1 MADEIIQDPLEAA
14 NYLLRQY
21 RDNPNFEFTQEE
33 ASLVHSAYGGGVS
46 FVDSKPVMDEAS
58 TSSFLRSQDESDPSF
73 IASEE
78 EFSILKAT
86 EPGAISRIG
95 AGMTGAAEYLGP
107 VIKEGI
113 PELIK
118 TASMREPR
126 PGDPSLPAT
135 LLEAGARGTVDLGTM
150 AVGASKFI
158 EKAPFMVAGALGMQD
173 DYKSYLNQKTID
185 QNYQMQAIDK
195 MNAERAQG
203 KSIVGLPEGTFAPK
217 AAEAASMVLDPT
229 LAVPFIGPGAKAA
242 GIAGRGLGATTKIA
256 RGIETAARATGGAI
270 DLGVEKVGQGIQR
283 VLPGVTA
290 PKTAGAIATGAAA
303 IGIPG
308 AFPIGAKIAGVRA
321 GAEVVERGAQAV
333 RIAGEEA
340 MTGPSRMT
348 VMERV
353 AKNQKNPEWLRKAA
367 NTSIVSSPI
376 TQGAA
381 ELGLETGKG
390 AVKSAAVGAG
400 LGYVASGGEEEG
412 IGGGLV
418 IGSGLGTIGGAVK
431 GVAAIPAKKA
441 LAKQGDVN
449 RLFARQADLGLDVN
463 KIADYVRKDNRP
475 FLDAATLQMMA
486 PDVQVEFHGRDSFM
500 MPENAG
506 INAAG
511 VVKAVPDKSGTTR
524 LLVNMDDM
532 RSSGDTVKHEI
543 MHAIMKSPAINKA
556 EGRMAVMSE
565 YGEEGLRR
573 FGNEYARKLLEG
585 ERQGRGTPTEA
596 EIRAKANELREGSQ
610 RSEPGAGDLDWIA
623 DEVLAEQFV
632 GEFRGK
638 DLDSLRRKTLPG
650 TDLLSLQEGFLA
662 PVGRLLNKFG
672 IDTTGPKPTNIDTLF
687 KDNPLVP
694 SKQLREL
701 TSRWFRDRDKYLDG
715 LEKAEK
721 QKDVTLVPGPG
732 NRNLAN
738 NPAIQF
744 TRNRKTNLEENDFA
758 VRFPD
763 GTVRAKDPAS
773 ILAVDKARVAD
784 VAKMY
789 DPNAVLE
796 RGSPEFGVKI
806 QSDGKPYVGG
816 NTLPE
821 GFFNLDSFNDFT
833 KEVAKT
839 LQDSRQE
846 GKTYSVWYQK
856 IGTGE
861 DGSWAQSVKRG
872 LGNIKV
878 GQSEIAFLGWRL
890 SKAGNI
896 LAQAVDISALR
907 GRMLD
912 FARSGKGRINEVWGG
927 DLSSYEKDVMQYLDN
942 HANERPGET
951 GIGIDKRNAINY
963 LFGITNIANKNAN
976 PMYVAEGRPPGS
988 LVKSYRLDRIANSRD
1003 TGRTGFFFDYQKQAA
1018 NLAPGDV
1025 SLQKAIRDKMPRL
1038 ATPEQVKAIIK
1049 PGQTRGVNEED
1060 VKWSGINEEIDR
1072 LASENAG
1079 KVPRDKLEEFLA
1091 GKGKVQ
1097 LEETRYGSA
1106 KGSKTALNEQDIA
1119 RLNELEVADSANPL
1133 GGMDDEMGDG
1143 AYGEMMDLQN
1153 RRDNISTSSQLTRM
1167 AMAAEEEARAFL
1179 KNSPTN
1185 LGKIGES
1192 KAYETFDRMMKK
1204 AEHLNARAEQFDR
1217 ASVSGNAPRFG
1228 GFTIPGGKNY
1238 REVVLSRKQDQGTKR
1253 KGAYRIEFKN
1263 AKDADGFLTDIS
1275 AAGLDELD
1283 YGRISGEDISTNDRV
1298 VEFND
1303 TVTQEI
1309 VDLAR
1314 AYDAKLPNE
1323 SIEKAYISK
1332 HYPKVTD
1339 YIAHMRLDERPDSF
1353 GRDGLFI
1360 EEIQSDRH
1368 QAGRK
1373 YGYKE
1378 DDNLV
1383 KLENE
1388 FRKKYGDPIEFDKLS
1403 REDQTRWYRAEGE
1416 SKIDPYKSVPDAPFR
1431 KDWPIQMFKRA
1442 LAEAVDSGKKWI
1454 GWTIGAEQQERY
1466 PGMAGSSKM
1475 GMAKFY
1481 DEMLPSEI
1489 GKYMKQYGAP
1499 VEKSS
1504 ITNDR
1509 YYVITQDGRT
1519 LPMDGEKSAM
1529 ESRASNPGSRIVEP
1543 DQIPMWKIDI
1553 TPEVFAGVRKMQ
1565 EMEKEFSGT
1574 AKTEPKFTSLIGGEE
1589 QKQFAPASQAEK
1601 KDEEFWVSQRN
1612 PKAVKATENPL
1623 TEKLT
1628 IGLDVILKDK
1638 ELAKKQADLVKK
1650 YPGFSPKSKTTEGVL
1665 GEFVDHVKGNLLY
1678 LYDSFKPEL
1687 REQAKKWYDG
1697 ARKISEEWSGKYGT
1711 ETRQNAGV
1719 LAVLSPQKDWFMNVS
1734 LADRVID
1741 INTNKSK
1748 EVFSQEMFN
1757 WLKSDPKRGMLV
1769 NSARKNLLGKR
1780 YSEVKDSFDK
1790 AIFLRAWDEVNNS
1803 RSFDVYNPDGKILGK
1818 KLNDDGTEG
1827 KVGWGSFSQIE
1838 KGISILENG
1847 ARENIHNQLGEEH
1860 KVRNFFNNILQ
1871 PNSKFGDVTI
1881 DTHAVAAGLLRPLS
1895 GGSTEVLHNLG
1906 GGPSSKIVGASG
1918 TYALFA
1924 EAYRNAA
1931 KERKVLPREMQS
1943 ITWEAIR
1950 GLFKPTFKGQAK
1962 NKEFVD
1968 SVWKSYTKGRVK
1980 INEARNTISRFAGG
1994 IEDPSWA
2001 RRSGQVP
2008 TEGGTAPNAGELPKR
2023 SMAGQDS
2030 GGRTGRGV
2038 RGATARNVQTQNLE
2052 SAVKSRLI
2060 KKQLEAK
2067 K

>member
-21 RDNPNFEFTQEE
+21 RDNPDFEFTQEE
-33 ASLVHSAYGGGVS
+33 ASLVHNAYQGGVS

-58 TSSFLRSQDESDPSF
+58 TSSFLRSQDESDPTF

-86 EPGAISRIG
+86 EPGAMSRIG
-95 AGMTGAAEYLGP
+95 AGMTGAAEYFGP
-107 VIKEGI
+107 VIKEGV
-113 PELIK
+113 PELLR
-118 TASMREPR
+118 TAAMREPR
-126 PGDPSLPAT
+126 PGEPSLPAT
-135 LLEAGARGTVDLGTM
+135 LLEAGARGTMDIGMM
-150 AVGASKFI
+150 AAGASKFI
-158 EKAPFMVAGALGMQD
+158 EKAPYMAAGALGMQN

-185 QNYQMQAIDK
+185 QNYQMQAVDK
-195 MNAERAQG
+195 INAERAQG
-203 KSIVGLPEGTFAPK
+203 KSIIGLPEGTFAPK

-229 LAVPFIGPGAKAA
+229 LAVPFIGPGAKAT
-242 GIAGRGLGATTKIA
+242 GVAGRGLGATTRIA
-256 RGIETAARATGGAI
+256 GGIETAARATGGAI

-308 AFPIGAKIAGVRA
+308 AFPIGAKVAGVRA
-321 GAEVVERGAQAV
+321 GAEIAERGAQAV

-367 NTSIVSSPI
+367 STSIVSSPI

-418 IGSGLGTIGGAVK
+418 IGGGLGTIGGAVK

-511 VVKAVPDKSGTTR
+511 VVKAVLDKSGTTR

-596 EIRAKANELREGSQ
+596 EVRAKANELREGSQ

-701 TSRWFRDRDKYLDG
+701 TTRWFRDRDKYLDG

-763 GTVRAKDPAS
+763 GTIRAKDPAS

-784 VAKMY
+784 VGRLY
-789 DPNAVLE
+789 NPDAVLE

-856 IGTGE
+856 VGTGE

-927 DLSSYEKDVMQYLDN
+927 DLASYEKDVMQYLDN

-976 PMYVAEGRPPGS
+976 PMYATEGRPPGS

-1018 NLAPGDV
+1018 NLAPATNERVPKAEPMQEESTASKIVNLYEKYDFGDENLTQMDV
-1025 SLQKAIRDKMPRL
+1025 AIELRKILD
-1038 ATPEQVKAIIK
+1038 
-1049 PGQTRGVNEED
+1049 D
-1060 VKWSGINEEIDR
+1060 
-1072 LASENAG
+1072 SEANNL
-1079 KVPRDKLEEFLA
+1079 DKLESALKEYESAQQADAFEY
-1091 GKGKVQ
+1091 GK
-1097 LEETRYGSA
+1097 R
-1106 KGSKTALNEQDIA
+1106 
-1119 RLNELEVADSANPL
+1119 
-1133 GGMDDEMGDG
+1133 
-1143 AYGEMMDLQN
+1143 
-1153 RRDNISTSSQLTRM
+1153 
-1167 AMAAEEEARAFL
+1167 
-1179 KNSPTN
+1179 
-1185 LGKIGES
+1185 
-1192 KAYETFDRMMKK
+1192 
-1204 AEHLNARAEQFDR
+1204 
-1217 ASVSGNAPRFG
+1217 
-1228 GFTIPGGKNY
+1228 
-1238 REVVLSRKQDQGTKR
+1238 
-1253 KGAYRIEFKN
+1253 
-1263 AKDADGFLTDIS
+1263 
-1275 AAGLDELD
+1275 
-1283 YGRISGEDISTNDRV
+1283 SGEP
-1298 VEFND
+1298 EFYA
-1303 TVTQEI
+1303 E
-1309 VDLAR
+1309 
-1314 AYDAKLPNE
+1314 
-1323 SIEKAYISK
+1323 
-1332 HYPKVTD
+1332 
-1339 YIAHMRLDERPDSF
+1339 RLMSE
-1353 GRDGLFI
+1353 L
-1360 EEIQSDRH
+1360 
-1368 QAGRK
+1368 
-1373 YGYKE
+1373 
-1378 DDNLV
+1378 
-1383 KLENE
+1383 
-1388 FRKKYGDPIEFDKLS
+1388 
-1403 REDQTRWYRAEGE
+1403 
-1416 SKIDPYKSVPDAPFR
+1416 
-1431 KDWPIQMFKRA
+1431 
-1442 LAEAVDSGKKWI
+1442 
-1454 GWTIGAEQQERY
+1454 
-1466 PGMAGSSKM
+1466 
-1475 GMAKFY
+1475 AKF
-1481 DEMLPSEI
+1481 
-1489 GKYMKQYGAP
+1489 
-1499 VEKSS
+1499 SS
-1504 ITNDR
+1504 DQSKN
-1509 YYVITQDGRT
+1509 
-1519 LPMDGEKSAM
+1519 L
-1529 ESRASNPGSRIVEP
+1529 SNI
-1543 DQIPMWKIDI
+1543 K
-1553 TPEVFAGVRKMQ
+1553 
-1565 EMEKEFSGT
+1565 
-1574 AKTEPKFTSLIGGEE
+1574 E
-1589 QKQFAPASQAEK
+1589 QKQFAPATTEEDKLRELASSVSGLKNAIKFMTPDEQK
-1601 KDEEFWVSQRN
+1601 KLRRDTGQKIVDIR
-1612 PKAVKATENPL
+1612 
-1623 TEKLT
+1623 EKLPSAQEFAEVAIAGEAKRGWYRKST
-1628 IGLDVILKDK
+1628 QALIDVFDSDAPRFAAL
-1638 ELAKKQADLVKK
+1638 LAA
-1650 YPGFSPKSKTTEGVL
+1650 
-1665 GEFVDHVKGNLLY
+1665 
-1678 LYDSFKPEL
+1678 
-1687 REQAKKWYDG
+1687 
-1697 ARKISEEWSGKYGT
+1697 
-1711 ETRQNAGV
+1711 
-1719 LAVLSPQKDWFMNVS
+1719 LSPQTSVESNLVNALKTWTLWTKEGRPQSTDKILNIMAKSVQGSGTLDSVLGAWRNNSIEALTSVDPEKIMLSGPKVNSFMLNLRDMVNEVTNDAWMATF
-1734 LADRVID
+1734 ADIEQ
-1741 INTNKSK
+1741 TMFSGSK
-1748 EVFSQEMFN
+1748 T
-1757 WLKSDPKRGMLV
+1757 KSDPGKGPGYLAMSSRVREAAQKASELTGDSWTPAEIQETVWSFAKTLYEMRKSAEEKRTMVQIVKEGGLTGEKIGETPDFSSLLRTGEYRDILV
-1769 NSARKNLLGKR
+1769 RNG
-1780 YSEVKDSFDK
+1780 YEG
-1790 AIFLRAWDEVNNS
+1790 AIAILEGAGNK
-1803 RSFDVYNPDGKILGK
+1803 PDRGNIAGA
-1818 KLNDDGTEG
+1818 GEAPGVSEG
-1827 KVGWGSFSQIE
+1827 KAKPS
-1838 KGISILENG
+1838 
-1847 ARENIHNQLGEEH
+1847 
-1860 KVRNFFNNILQ
+1860 
-1871 PNSKFGDVTI
+1871 T
-1881 DTHAVAAGLLRPLS
+1881 S
-1895 GGSTEVLHNLG
+1895 GPV
-1906 GGPSSKIVGASG
+1906 
-1918 TYALFA
+1918 
-1924 EAYRNAA
+1924 
-1931 KERKVLPREMQS
+1931 
-1943 ITWEAIR
+1943 
-1950 GLFKPTFKGQAK
+1950 KPT
-1962 NKEFVD
+1962 
-1968 SVWKSYTKGRVK
+1968 
-1980 INEARNTISRFAGG
+1980 
-1994 IEDPSWA
+1994 
-2001 RRSGQVP
+2001 
-2008 TEGGTAPNAGELPKR
+2008 
-2023 SMAGQDS
+2023 
-2030 GGRTGRGV
+2030 RGV
-2038 RGATARNVQTQNLE
+2038 LSSAKRLDTVFNRRLAESLANQGKNLE

>member
-21 RDNPNFEFTQEE
+21 RDNPDFEFTQEE
-33 ASLVHSAYGGGVS
+33 ASLVHGAYGGGVS

-58 TSSFLRSQDESDPSF
+58 TSSFLRSQDESDPTF
-73 IASEE
+73 IASPE

-86 EPGAISRIG
+86 EPGAISRIAEG
-95 AGMTGAAEYLGP
+95 AAGAAEYFKP
-107 VIKEGI
+107 VIAEGI

-126 PGDPSLPAT
+126 PGEQPTSLPAT
-135 LLEAGARGTVDLGTM
+135 LLEAGARGTMDVGMM
-150 AVGASKFI
+150 AAGASKFI
-158 EKAPFMVAGALGMQD
+158 EKAPFMAAGALGLQD

-185 QNYQMQAIDK
+185 QNYQMQAVDK
-195 MNAERAQG
+195 INAERATG
-203 KSIVGLPEGTFAPK
+203 KSIIGLPEGTFAPK

-229 LAVPFIGPGAKAA
+229 LAVPFVGPGAKATAA
-242 GIAGRGLGATTKIA
+242 GGRALRAGTRVAG
-256 RGIETAARATGGAI
+256 GIETAARATGGAI
-270 DLGVEKVGQGIQR
+270 DLGVEKIGETVQR
-283 VLPGVTA
+283 VLPGVSA
-290 PKTAGAIATGAAA
+290 PKTVGAITTGAAT

-308 AFPIGAKIAGVRA
+308 AFPIGAKIAGARA
-321 GAEVVERGAQAV
+321 GAEVVERGAQAA
-333 RIAGEEA
+333 RIAGEEIL
-340 MTGPSRMT
+340 TGPSRMT

-412 IGGGLV
+412 IGGGAV
-418 IGSGLGTIGGAVK
+418 IGGGLGTVGGAIK
-431 GVAAIPAKKA
+431 GLAEIPGKKA
-441 LAKQGDVN
+441 IAKQGDVN

-511 VVKAVPDKSGTTR
+511 VVKAIPDKSGTTR

-565 YGEEGLRR
+565 YGEEGLRK
-573 FGNEYARKLLEG
+573 FGNEYARRLLEG
-585 ERQGRGTPTEA
+585 ERQGRGAPTEA
-596 EIRAKANELREGSQ
+596 EVRAKANELREGSQ

-638 DLDSLRRKTLPG
+638 DLDSLRRKTIPG
-650 TDLLSLQEGFLA
+650 TNLLSLQEGYLA

-701 TSRWFRDRDKYLDG
+701 TTRWFRDRDKYLDG

-821 GFFNLDSFNDFT
+821 GFFSLDSFNDFT
-833 KEVAKT
+833 KELAKT
-839 LQDSRQE
+839 LQDSRQ
-846 GKTYSVWYQK
+846 GGRTFSVWYQK

-927 DLSSYEKDVMQYLDN
+927 DLASYEKDVMQYLDN

-976 PMYVAEGRPPGS
+976 PMYAAEGRPPGS

-1018 NLAPGDV
+1018 NLAPGDY
-1025 SLQKAIRDKMPRL
+1025 SMAIAIRDMMPDI
-1038 ATPEQVKAIIK
+1038 ADADQVKAILR
-1049 PGQTRGVNEED
+1049 PGKARGVNEED
-1060 VKWSGINEEIDR
+1060 LKFSGVMDQIDK
-1072 LASENAG
+1072 LASEGNG
-1079 KVPRDKLEEFLA
+1079 KVRKEDMMKFLT
-1091 GKGKVQ
+1091 GEGFTRIK
-1097 LEETRYGSA
+1097 ETVLQDYRPEP
-1106 KGSKTALNEQDIA
+1106 LNEQESK
-1119 RLNELEVADSANPL
+1119 RLKFLEAENEKNPL
-1133 GGMDDEMGDG
+1133 GGIEETV
-1143 AYGEMMDLQN
+1143 GEGSYNELMDLQN
-1153 RRDNISTSSQLTRM
+1153 RRDKFDNIFRLQDEEVSTE
-1167 AMAAEEEARAFL
+1167 AMANKLF
-1179 KNSPTN
+1179 SGP
-1185 LGKIGES
+1185 GKDRQF
-1192 KAYETFDRMMKK
+1192 KRMMDQ
-1204 AEHLNARAEQFDR
+1204 AAHFGARAERLDKVISDSR
-1217 ASVSGNAPRFG
+1217 ASQPQYSGYQVPGGTRTEEIILSKHLPKETTSAEIRFPSKGFAEDFLGDVAALGYENREYGISDANPMVVQWDGSIPPKLLKLFSQYGAAVRYKGNA
-1228 GFTIPGGKNY
+1228 
-1238 REVVLSRKQDQGTKR
+1238 
-1253 KGAYRIEFKN
+1253 
-1263 AKDADGFLTDIS
+1263 
-1275 AAGLDELD
+1275 
-1283 YGRISGEDISTNDRV
+1283 ISGEIFHAPHYGKEGIDSIATGRTNVRK
-1298 VEFND
+1298 
-1303 TVTQEI
+1303 
-1309 VDLAR
+1309 
-1314 AYDAKLPNE
+1314 DA
-1323 SIEKAYISK
+1323 SSRTI
-1332 HYPKVTD
+1332 
-1339 YIAHMRLDERPDSF
+1339 R
-1353 GRDGLFI
+1353 FI

-1368 QAGRK
+1368 QEGRK
-1373 YGYKE
+1373 YGYMEDTGLFKVEKE
-1378 DDNLV
+1378 LKEKYGSPLVFEELSGEDAV
-1383 KLENE
+1383 KLMKAEAENKASAN
-1388 FRKKYGDPIEFDKLS
+1388 RMTD
-1403 REDQTRWYRAEGE
+1403 
-1416 SKIDPYKSVPDAPFR
+1416 KSVPDAPFR
-1431 KDWPIQMFKRA
+1431 KDWPIQVFKRI
-1442 LAEAVDSGKKWI
+1442 LERAVDSGEKAV
-1454 GWTIGAEQQERY
+1454 GWTKGATQFQRWGSERVDWREFNSEGVKGYLVQSRNFTRNAGPINDLGGNPMVRLVKTKEDLEAVIKASGISDENNVFSNKVWKKMQETPSGTSMPRKE
-1466 PGMAGSSKM
+1466 GME
-1475 GMAKFY
+1475 KFY
-1481 DEMLPSEI
+1481 DEVLPTEI
-1489 GKYMKQYGAP
+1489 GKYMKQFG
-1499 VEKSS
+1499 VK
-1504 ITNDR
+1504 
-1509 YYVITQDGRT
+1509 V
-1519 LPMDGEKSAM
+1519 GESAI
-1529 ESRASNPGSRIVEP
+1529 EDNVLREQVPIWSVN
-1543 DQIPMWKIDI
+1543 I
-1553 TPEVFAGVRKMQ
+1553 TPEVAAGVRKMQ
-1565 EMEKEFSGT
+1565 AIEKEFSTYGQG
-1574 AKTEPKFTSLIGGEE
+1574 KPKSSILGEE
-1589 QKQFAPASQAEK
+1589 QKQFAPATTEEDKLRELASSVSGLKNAIKFMTPDEQK
-1601 KDEEFWVSQRN
+1601 KLRRDTGQKIVDIR
-1612 PKAVKATENPL
+1612 
-1623 TEKLT
+1623 EKLPSAQEFAEVAIAGEAKRGWYRKST
-1628 IGLDVILKDK
+1628 QALIDVFDSDAPRFAAL
-1638 ELAKKQADLVKK
+1638 LAA
-1650 YPGFSPKSKTTEGVL
+1650 
-1665 GEFVDHVKGNLLY
+1665 
-1678 LYDSFKPEL
+1678 
-1687 REQAKKWYDG
+1687 
-1697 ARKISEEWSGKYGT
+1697 
-1711 ETRQNAGV
+1711 
-1719 LAVLSPQKDWFMNVS
+1719 LSPQTSVESNLVNALKTWTLWTKEGRPQSTDKILNIMAKSVQGSGTLDSVLGAWRNNSIEALTSVDPEKIMLSGPKVNSFMLNLRDMVNEVTNDAWMATF
-1734 LADRVID
+1734 ADIEQSMFSG
-1741 INTNKSK
+1741 SK
-1748 EVFSQEMFN
+1748 T
-1757 WLKSDPKRGMLV
+1757 KSDPGKGPGYLAMSSRVREAAQKASELTGDSWTPAEIQETVWSFAKTLYEMRKSAEEKRTMVQIVKEGGLTGEKIGETPDFSSLLRTGEYRDILV
-1769 NSARKNLLGKR
+1769 RNGYEGAIALLEGAGNKPDRGNITGAGKAPGV
-1780 YSEVKDSFDK
+1780 S
-1790 AIFLRAWDEVNNS
+1790 
-1803 RSFDVYNPDGKILGK
+1803 
-1818 KLNDDGTEG
+1818 EG
-1827 KVGWGSFSQIE
+1827 KAKPS
-1838 KGISILENG
+1838 
-1847 ARENIHNQLGEEH
+1847 LG
-1860 KVRNFFNNILQ
+1860 
-1871 PNSKFGDVTI
+1871 
-1881 DTHAVAAGLLRPLS
+1881 RPV
-1895 GGSTEVLHNLG
+1895 E
-1906 GGPSSKIVGASG
+1906 
-1918 TYALFA
+1918 
-1924 EAYRNAA
+1924 
-1931 KERKVLPREMQS
+1931 
-1943 ITWEAIR
+1943 
-1950 GLFKPTFKGQAK
+1950 PT
-1962 NKEFVD
+1962 
-1968 SVWKSYTKGRVK
+1968 
-1980 INEARNTISRFAGG
+1980 
-1994 IEDPSWA
+1994 
-2001 RRSGQVP
+2001 
-2008 TEGGTAPNAGELPKR
+2008 
-2023 SMAGQDS
+2023 
-2030 GGRTGRGV
+2030 RGV
-2038 RGATARNVQTQNLE
+2038 LSSAKRLDAVFNRRLAESLANQGKNLE

>member
-21 RDNPNFEFTQEE
+21 RDNPDFEFTQEE
-33 ASLVHSAYGGGVS
+33 ASLVHNAYQGGVS
-46 FVDSKPVMDEAS
+46 FVDSKPVMDEVS

-95 AGMTGAAEYLGP
+95 AGMTGAAEYFGP

-158 EKAPFMVAGALGMQD
+158 EKAPFMAAGALGIQD

-185 QNYQMQAIDK
+185 QNYQIQAIDK

-203 KSIVGLPEGTFAPK
+203 KSIIGLPEGTFAPK

-229 LAVPFIGPGAKAA
+229 LAVPFIGPGAKAT
-242 GIAGRGLGATTKIA
+242 GVAGRGLSATTKIA
-256 RGIETAARATGGAI
+256 GGIETAARATGGAI

-308 AFPIGAKIAGVRA
+308 AFPIGAKVAGVRA
-321 GAEVVERGAQAV
+321 GAEIAERGAQAV

-367 NTSIVSSPI
+367 STSIVSSPI

-418 IGSGLGTIGGAVK
+418 IGGGLGTIGGAVK
-431 GVAAIPAKKA
+431 GVATIPAKKA

-463 KIADYVRKDNRP
+463 KISDYVRKDNRP

-596 EIRAKANELREGSQ
+596 EVRAKANELREGSQ

-632 GEFRGK
+632 GEFRDK

-650 TDLLSLQEGFLA
+650 TNLLSLQEGYLA

-687 KDNPLVP
+687 KDNPLVA
-694 SKQLREL
+694 SRQLREL

-833 KEVAKT
+833 KEVAKA

-846 GKTYSVWYQK
+846 GKTFSVWYQK
-856 IGTGE
+856 VGTGE

-927 DLSSYEKDVMQYLDN
+927 DLASYEKDVMQYLDN

-963 LFGITNIANKNAN
+963 LFGITNIANKDAN
-976 PMYVAEGRPPGS
+976 PMYATEGRPPGS

-1018 NLAPGDV
+1018 NLAPATVEQKKPLSDTTEEDKLRELASSVSGLKTAIKFMTPDEQKKLRRDTGQKIVDIREKLPSAQEFAEVAIAGEAKRGWYRKSTQALIDV
-1025 SLQKAIRDKMPRL
+1025 FDSDAPRFAALLAALSPQTSVESNLVNALRTWTLWVKEGRPQSTDKILNIMAKSVQGSGTLDSVLGAWRNNSIEALTSIDPEKIMLSGPKVNSFMLNLRDMVNEVTNDAWMATFADIEQTMFSGSKTKSDPGKGPGYLAMSSRVREAAQKATELTGDSWTPAEIQETVWSFAKTLYEMRKSAEEKRTMVQIVKEGGLTGEKIGETPDFSSLLRTGEYRDILVRNGYEGAIALLEGAGNKPDRGNI
-1038 ATPEQVKAIIK
+1038 AGAGEAPGISEGKAK
-1049 PGQTRGVNEED
+1049 PSLGGPVEPTRGVLSSAKRLDAVFNR
-1060 VKWSGINEEIDR
+1060 R
-1072 LASENAG
+1072 LAE
-1079 KVPRDKLEEFLA
+1079 
-1091 GKGKVQ
+1091 
-1097 LEETRYGSA
+1097 
-1106 KGSKTALNEQDIA
+1106 
-1119 RLNELEVADSANPL
+1119 
-1133 GGMDDEMGDG
+1133 
-1143 AYGEMMDLQN
+1143 
-1153 RRDNISTSSQLTRM
+1153 
-1167 AMAAEEEARAFL
+1167 
-1179 KNSPTN
+1179 
-1185 LGKIGES
+1185 
-1192 KAYETFDRMMKK
+1192 
-1204 AEHLNARAEQFDR
+1204 
-1217 ASVSGNAPRFG
+1217 
-1228 GFTIPGGKNY
+1228 
-1238 REVVLSRKQDQGTKR
+1238 
-1253 KGAYRIEFKN
+1253 
-1263 AKDADGFLTDIS
+1263 
-1275 AAGLDELD
+1275 
-1283 YGRISGEDISTNDRV
+1283 
-1298 VEFND
+1298 
-1303 TVTQEI
+1303 
-1309 VDLAR
+1309 
-1314 AYDAKLPNE
+1314 
-1323 SIEKAYISK
+1323 
-1332 HYPKVTD
+1332 
-1339 YIAHMRLDERPDSF
+1339 
-1353 GRDGLFI
+1353 
-1360 EEIQSDRH
+1360 
-1368 QAGRK
+1368 
-1373 YGYKE
+1373 
-1378 DDNLV
+1378 
-1383 KLENE
+1383 
-1388 FRKKYGDPIEFDKLS
+1388 
-1403 REDQTRWYRAEGE
+1403 
-1416 SKIDPYKSVPDAPFR
+1416 
-1431 KDWPIQMFKRA
+1431 
-1442 LAEAVDSGKKWI
+1442 
-1454 GWTIGAEQQERY
+1454 
-1466 PGMAGSSKM
+1466 
-1475 GMAKFY
+1475 
-1481 DEMLPSEI
+1481 
-1489 GKYMKQYGAP
+1489 
-1499 VEKSS
+1499 
-1504 ITNDR
+1504 
-1509 YYVITQDGRT
+1509 
-1519 LPMDGEKSAM
+1519 
-1529 ESRASNPGSRIVEP
+1529 
-1543 DQIPMWKIDI
+1543 
-1553 TPEVFAGVRKMQ
+1553 
-1565 EMEKEFSGT
+1565 
-1574 AKTEPKFTSLIGGEE
+1574 
-1589 QKQFAPASQAEK
+1589 
-1601 KDEEFWVSQRN
+1601 
-1612 PKAVKATENPL
+1612 
-1623 TEKLT
+1623 
-1628 IGLDVILKDK
+1628 
-1638 ELAKKQADLVKK
+1638 
-1650 YPGFSPKSKTTEGVL
+1650 
-1665 GEFVDHVKGNLLY
+1665 
-1678 LYDSFKPEL
+1678 
-1687 REQAKKWYDG
+1687 
-1697 ARKISEEWSGKYGT
+1697 
-1711 ETRQNAGV
+1711 
-1719 LAVLSPQKDWFMNVS
+1719 S
-1734 LADRVID
+1734 LA
-1741 INTNKSK
+1741 N
-1748 EVFSQEMFN
+1748 Q
-1757 WLKSDPKRGMLV
+1757 
-1769 NSARKNLLGKR
+1769 GK
-1780 YSEVKDSFDK
+1780 
-1790 AIFLRAWDEVNNS
+1790 
-1803 RSFDVYNPDGKILGK
+1803 
-1818 KLNDDGTEG
+1818 
-1827 KVGWGSFSQIE
+1827 
-1838 KGISILENG
+1838 
-1847 ARENIHNQLGEEH
+1847 
-1860 KVRNFFNNILQ
+1860 
-1871 PNSKFGDVTI
+1871 
-1881 DTHAVAAGLLRPLS
+1881 
-1895 GGSTEVLHNLG
+1895 
-1906 GGPSSKIVGASG
+1906 
-1918 TYALFA
+1918 
-1924 EAYRNAA
+1924 
-1931 KERKVLPREMQS
+1931 
-1943 ITWEAIR
+1943 
-1950 GLFKPTFKGQAK
+1950 
-1962 NKEFVD
+1962 
-1968 SVWKSYTKGRVK
+1968 
-1980 INEARNTISRFAGG
+1980 
-1994 IEDPSWA
+1994 
-2001 RRSGQVP
+2001 
-2008 TEGGTAPNAGELPKR
+2008 
-2023 SMAGQDS
+2023 
-2030 GGRTGRGV
+2030 
-2038 RGATARNVQTQNLE
+2038 NLE

>member
-21 RDNPNFEFTQEE
+21 RDNPDFEFTQEE
-33 ASLVHSAYGGGVS
+33 ASLVHNAYQGGVS

-58 TSSFLRSQDESDPSF
+58 TSSFLRSQDESDPTF

-86 EPGAISRIG
+86 EPGAMSRIG
-95 AGMTGAAEYLGP
+95 AGMTGAAEYFGP
-107 VIKEGI
+107 VIKEGV
-113 PELIK
+113 PELLR
-118 TASMREPR
+118 TAAMREPR
-126 PGDPSLPAT
+126 PGEPSLPAT

-158 EKAPFMVAGALGMQD
+158 EKAPFMAAGALGLQD

-203 KSIVGLPEGTFAPK
+203 KSIIGLPEGTFAPK

-229 LAVPFIGPGAKAA
+229 LAVPFIGPGAKAT
-242 GIAGRGLGATTKIA
+242 GVAGRGLGATTKIA

-308 AFPIGAKIAGVRA
+308 AFPIGAKVAGVRA
-321 GAEVVERGAQAV
+321 GAEIAERGAQAV

-418 IGSGLGTIGGAVK
+418 IGGGLGTIGGAVK

-585 ERQGRGTPTEA
+585 ERQGRGAPTEA
-596 EIRAKANELREGSQ
+596 EVRAKANELREGSQ

-650 TDLLSLQEGFLA
+650 TDLLSMQEGFLA

-738 NPAIQF
+738 NPAVKF

-784 VAKMY
+784 VGRLY
-789 DPNAVLE
+789 NPDAVLE

-833 KEVAKT
+833 KEVAKA

-927 DLSSYEKDVMQYLDN
+927 DLASYEKDVMQYLDN

-976 PMYVAEGRPPGS
+976 PMYAAEGRPPGS

-1018 NLAPGDV
+1018 NLAPGDY
-1025 SLQKAIRDKMPRL
+1025 SMAIAIRDMMPDI
-1038 ATPEQVKAIIK
+1038 ADADQVKAILR
-1049 PGQTRGVNEED
+1049 PGKARGVNEED
-1060 VKWSGINEEIDR
+1060 LKFSGVIDQIDK
-1072 LASENAG
+1072 LASEGNG
-1079 KVPRDKLEEFLA
+1079 KVRKEDMMKFLTGEGFVKIKKTVLKDYKPEPLSAQESTRLKL
-1091 GKGKVQ
+1091 
-1097 LEETRYGSA
+1097 LEAE
-1106 KGSKTALNEQDIA
+1106 NEK
-1119 RLNELEVADSANPL
+1119 NPL
-1133 GGMDDEMGDG
+1133 GGIEETV
-1143 AYGEMMDLQN
+1143 GEGSYNELMDLQN
-1153 RRDNISTSSQLTRM
+1153 RRDKFTNIFWLQDEEVSTEAMANKLFSGPGKDKQFKRMMDQAAHFGARAERLDKVLSDDRKNQPQYADYQLPGGTEYQETILSKERENKSNTGPTRVEFRGSSDVDSFLVDMDAMGFGSLEYGRLDNDPTIVEFDGPIPEKVIQLISKYDGQGNVTESNKIYFGKHYGEQGIN
-1167 AMAAEEEARAFL
+1167 AMAASRAHRR
-1179 KNSPTN
+1179 KDV
-1185 LGKIGES
+1185 LGRSIRFID
-1192 KAYETFDRMMKK
+1192 ET
-1204 AEHLNARAEQFDR
+1204 
-1217 ASVSGNAPRFG
+1217 
-1228 GFTIPGGKNY
+1228 
-1238 REVVLSRKQDQGTKR
+1238 
-1253 KGAYRIEFKN
+1253 
-1263 AKDADGFLTDIS
+1263 
-1275 AAGLDELD
+1275 
-1283 YGRISGEDISTNDRV
+1283 
-1298 VEFND
+1298 
-1303 TVTQEI
+1303 
-1309 VDLAR
+1309 
-1314 AYDAKLPNE
+1314 
-1323 SIEKAYISK
+1323 
-1332 HYPKVTD
+1332 
-1339 YIAHMRLDERPDSF
+1339 
-1353 GRDGLFI
+1353 
-1360 EEIQSDRH
+1360 QSDWH
-1368 QAGRK
+1368 QDGRK
-1373 YGYKE
+1373 YGYRE
-1378 DDNLV
+1378 DTDLFKV
-1383 KLENE
+1383 EEEL
-1388 FRKKYGDPIEFDKLS
+1388 RKKYGSPLVFDLLS
-1403 REDQTRWYRAEGE
+1403 KEDADRLVKAEAE
-1416 SKIDPYKSVPDAPFR
+1416 NKFSANRMTEQSVPDAPFR
-1431 KDWPIQMFKRA
+1431 KDWPIQTFKQELFKAVDDGDKA
-1442 LAEAVDSGKKWI
+1442 LAWTKGETQFARWGSERVDWAKSTQDGVDGYLVHVKSFTRDPGPAKDAVDASLVKFVRTKEDFAAVLQEQSIGDENNVFADKVWKKMQETPSGTSMPRK
-1454 GWTIGAEQQERY
+1454 E
-1466 PGMAGSSKM
+1466 GME
-1475 GMAKFY
+1475 KFY
-1481 DEMLPSEI
+1481 DKMLPSEAN
-1489 GKYMKQYGAP
+1489 KYMKQFGAKVVESATYDP
-1499 VEKSS
+1499 VDKRNVPIWS
-1504 ITNDR
+1504 
-1509 YYVITQDGRT
+1509 V
-1519 LPMDGEKSAM
+1519 
-1529 ESRASNPGSRIVEP
+1529 
-1543 DQIPMWKIDI
+1543 DI
-1553 TPEVFAGVRKMQ
+1553 TPEVVAGVRKMQ
-1565 EMEKEFSGT
+1565 AIEKEFSAYGQG
-1574 AKTEPKFTSLIGGEE
+1574 KPKSSILGEE
-1589 QKQFAPASQAEK
+1589 QKQFAPATTEEDKLRELASSVSGLKNAIKFMTPDEQK
-1601 KDEEFWVSQRN
+1601 KLRLDTGQKIVDIR
-1612 PKAVKATENPL
+1612 
-1623 TEKLT
+1623 EKLPSAQEFAEVAIAGEAKRGWYRKST
-1628 IGLDVILKDK
+1628 QALIDVFDSDAPRFAAL
-1638 ELAKKQADLVKK
+1638 LAA
-1650 YPGFSPKSKTTEGVL
+1650 
-1665 GEFVDHVKGNLLY
+1665 
-1678 LYDSFKPEL
+1678 
-1687 REQAKKWYDG
+1687 
-1697 ARKISEEWSGKYGT
+1697 
-1711 ETRQNAGV
+1711 
-1719 LAVLSPQKDWFMNVS
+1719 LSPQTSVESNLVNALKTWTLWTKEGRPQSTDKILNIMAKSVQGSGTLDSVLGAWRNNSIEALTSVDPEKIMLSGPKVNSFMLNLRDMVNEVTNDAWMATF
-1734 LADRVID
+1734 ADIEQSMFSG
-1741 INTNKSK
+1741 SK
-1748 EVFSQEMFN
+1748 T
-1757 WLKSDPKRGMLV
+1757 KSDPGKGPGYLAMSSRVREAAQKASELTGDSWTPAEIQETVWSFAKTLYEMRKSAEEKRTMVQIVKEGGLTGEKIGETPDFSSLLRTGEYRDILV
-1769 NSARKNLLGKR
+1769 RNGYEGAIAILEGAGNKPDRGNIAGAGKAPGV
-1780 YSEVKDSFDK
+1780 S
-1790 AIFLRAWDEVNNS
+1790 
-1803 RSFDVYNPDGKILGK
+1803 
-1818 KLNDDGTEG
+1818 EG
-1827 KVGWGSFSQIE
+1827 KAKPS
-1838 KGISILENG
+1838 
-1847 ARENIHNQLGEEH
+1847 
-1860 KVRNFFNNILQ
+1860 
-1871 PNSKFGDVTI
+1871 
-1881 DTHAVAAGLLRPLS
+1881 
-1895 GGSTEVLHNLG
+1895 LG
-1906 GGPSSKIVGASG
+1906 GPV
-1918 TYALFA
+1918 
-1924 EAYRNAA
+1924 E
-1931 KERKVLPREMQS
+1931 
-1943 ITWEAIR
+1943 
-1950 GLFKPTFKGQAK
+1950 PT
-1962 NKEFVD
+1962 
-1968 SVWKSYTKGRVK
+1968 
-1980 INEARNTISRFAGG
+1980 
-1994 IEDPSWA
+1994 
-2001 RRSGQVP
+2001 
-2008 TEGGTAPNAGELPKR
+2008 
-2023 SMAGQDS
+2023 
-2030 GGRTGRGV
+2030 RGV
-2038 RGATARNVQTQNLE
+2038 LSSAKRLDAVFNRRLAESLANQGKNLE
-2052 SAVKSRLI
+2052 SAVKSKLI

>member
-21 RDNPNFEFTQEE
+21 RDNPDFEFTQEE
-33 ASLVHSAYGGGVS
+33 ASLVHGAYGGGVS
-46 FVDSKPVMDEAS
+46 FIDSRPVMDEAS
-58 TSSFLRSQDESDPSF
+58 TALFLRSQDESDPSF

-95 AGMTGAAEYLGP
+95 EGAAGAVEYFKP
-107 VIKEGI
+107 VITEGI

-126 PGDPSLPAT
+126 PGDPSLSAT
-135 LLEAGARGTVDLGTM
+135 LLEAGARGTMDLGMM
-150 AVGASKFI
+150 AAGASKFI
-158 EKAPFMVAGALGMQD
+158 EKAPYMAAGALGMQD

-185 QNYQMQAIDK
+185 QNYQMQAVDK
-195 MNAERAQG
+195 INAERAQG
-203 KSIVGLPEGTFAPK
+203 KSIIGLPEGTFAPK

-229 LAVPFIGPGAKAA
+229 LAVPFIGPGAKAT
-242 GIAGRGLGATTKIA
+242 GVAGRGLRATSKIA
-256 RGIETAARATGGAI
+256 GGLETAARATGGAI
-270 DLGVEKVGQGIQR
+270 DLGVEKIGEGVQR
-283 VLPGVTA
+283 VLPGVNA
-290 PKTAGAIATGAAA
+290 PKTVGAITTGAAA

-308 AFPIGAKIAGVRA
+308 AFPIGAKIAGARA

-367 NTSIVSSPI
+367 NNSIVSSPI

-418 IGSGLGTIGGAVK
+418 IGGGLGTIGGAVK
-431 GVAAIPAKKA
+431 GVATIPAKKA

-449 RLFARQADLGLDVN
+449 RLFARQANLGLDVN

-511 VVKAVPDKSGTTR
+511 VVKAIPDKSGTTR

-532 RSSGDTVKHEI
+532 RASGDTVKHEI

-585 ERQGRGTPTEA
+585 ERQGRGAPTEA
-596 EIRAKANELREGSQ
+596 EVRAKANELREGSQ

-650 TDLLSLQEGFLA
+650 TDLLSLQEGYLA
-662 PVGRLLNKFG
+662 PVGRLLAKFG

-701 TSRWFRDRDKYLDG
+701 TTRWFRDRDKYLDG
-715 LEKAEK
+715 LDRAEK
-721 QKDVTLVPGPG
+721 QKDVVLTPGAG

-738 NPAIQF
+738 NPAIKF

-758 VRFPD
+758 VKFPD

-784 VAKMY
+784 VSRMY

-816 NTLPE
+816 PKLPE
-821 GFFNLDSFNDFT
+821 GFYSLDSFNDFT

-839 LQDSRQE
+839 LEDSRQQGE
-846 GKTYSVWYQK
+846 TYSVWYQK
-856 IGTGE
+856 VGTGE

-878 GQSEIAFLGWRL
+878 GQSEIAFLGWRM

-896 LAQAVDISALR
+896 LAQAVDVTALR

-912 FARSGKGRINEVWGG
+912 FARGGKGRINEIWGG
-927 DLSSYEKDVMQYLDN
+927 DLASYEKDVMKYLDN
-942 HANERPGET
+942 HANNRPGDEGLGT
-951 GIGIDKRNAINY
+951 AKRDAINY
-963 LFGITNIANKNAN
+963 LFGITNVANKGVN
-976 PMYVAEGRPPGS
+976 PMYAEGRPPGS

-1003 TGRTGFFFDYQKQAA
+1003 TGRTGFFIDYQKQAA
-1018 NLAPGDV
+1018 NLAPGEPNRFKQSDGEYMAAV
-1025 SLQKAIRDKMPRL
+1025 NRGDMETAQKMVDEAATSSGYNLPNQWHQSKESPTIFDPKYRSELSSMGFHFGTKEQAQFRSTQYDYRGGSKPSLRRFSLKIKNPYEVTHMGSFAPDHLADKMITDGILSESAYERL
-1038 ATPEQVKAIIK
+1038 PGFSQQEIGAKLVRILKKNGYDGLVYKNEREGPGLSYVPFDPSQIKSTDPVTYESGGNVIPLSQRFSQESRDIRFSPATP
-1049 PGQTRGVNEED
+1049 
-1060 VKWSGINEEIDR
+1060 
-1072 LASENAG
+1072 
-1079 KVPRDKLEEFLA
+1079 
-1091 GKGKVQ
+1091 
-1097 LEETRYGSA
+1097 
-1106 KGSKTALNEQDIA
+1106 
-1119 RLNELEVADSANPL
+1119 
-1133 GGMDDEMGDG
+1133 
-1143 AYGEMMDLQN
+1143 
-1153 RRDNISTSSQLTRM
+1153 
-1167 AMAAEEEARAFL
+1167 
-1179 KNSPTN
+1179 
-1185 LGKIGES
+1185 
-1192 KAYETFDRMMKK
+1192 
-1204 AEHLNARAEQFDR
+1204 
-1217 ASVSGNAPRFG
+1217 
-1228 GFTIPGGKNY
+1228 
-1238 REVVLSRKQDQGTKR
+1238 
-1253 KGAYRIEFKN
+1253 
-1263 AKDADGFLTDIS
+1263 
-1275 AAGLDELD
+1275 
-1283 YGRISGEDISTNDRV
+1283 
-1298 VEFND
+1298 
-1303 TVTQEI
+1303 
-1309 VDLAR
+1309 
-1314 AYDAKLPNE
+1314 
-1323 SIEKAYISK
+1323 
-1332 HYPKVTD
+1332 
-1339 YIAHMRLDERPDSF
+1339 
-1353 GRDGLFI
+1353 
-1360 EEIQSDRH
+1360 
-1368 QAGRK
+1368 
-1373 YGYKE
+1373 
-1378 DDNLV
+1378 
-1383 KLENE
+1383 
-1388 FRKKYGDPIEFDKLS
+1388 
-1403 REDQTRWYRAEGE
+1403 
-1416 SKIDPYKSVPDAPFR
+1416 
-1431 KDWPIQMFKRA
+1431 
-1442 LAEAVDSGKKWI
+1442 
-1454 GWTIGAEQQERY
+1454 
-1466 PGMAGSSKM
+1466 
-1475 GMAKFY
+1475 
-1481 DEMLPSEI
+1481 
-1489 GKYMKQYGAP
+1489 
-1499 VEKSS
+1499 
-1504 ITNDR
+1504 
-1509 YYVITQDGRT
+1509 
-1519 LPMDGEKSAM
+1519 
-1529 ESRASNPGSRIVEP
+1529 
-1543 DQIPMWKIDI
+1543 
-1553 TPEVFAGVRKMQ
+1553 
-1565 EMEKEFSGT
+1565 
-1574 AKTEPKFTSLIGGEE
+1574 E
-1589 QKQFAPASQAEK
+1589 QKQFAPASPAEV

-1612 PKAVKATENPL
+1612 PRAVKATENPL

-1628 IGLDVILKDK
+1628 IGLGVILKDK

-1650 YPGFSPKSKTTEGVL
+1650 YPGFSPKSKTTEGIL

-1687 REQAKKWYDG
+1687 REEAKKWYDG
-1697 ARKISEEWSGKYGT
+1697 ARKISEEWAKKYGT

-1734 LADRVID
+1734 LANRVID

-1748 EVFSQEMFN
+1748 EVFSPEMFN
-1757 WLKSDPKRGMLV
+1757 WLKSDPKRAIL
-1769 NSARKNLLGKR
+1769 AKAAKKNLLGKR
-1780 YSEVKDSFDK
+1780 YDQISDTFDK
-1790 AIFLRAWDEVNNS
+1790 AVFLRAWDEVNNS
-1803 RSFDVYNPDGKILGK
+1803 RSFDVYSPNGKTLGK
-1818 KLNDDGTEG
+1818 KLNDDGSEG
-1827 KVGWGSFSQIE
+1827 KVAWGSFPQIE
-1838 KGISILENG
+1838 KGISILGDG

-1931 KERKVLPREMQS
+1931 KERGVLPREMQS

-1962 NKEFVD
+1962 NKAFVD

-1980 INEARNTISRFAGG
+1980 INEARNTISKFAGG
-1994 IEDPSWA
+1994 IEDPGWA

-2008 TEGGTAPNAGELPKR
+2008 TKGGTTPNARELLER
-2023 SMAGQDS
+2023 SMARQD
-2030 GGRTGRGV
+2030 GDGRTGRGV
-2038 RGATARNVQTQNLE
+2038 RGTTAGNVQTQNLE

>member
-21 RDNPNFEFTQEE
+21 RDNPDFEFTQEE
-33 ASLVHSAYGGGVS
+33 ASLVHNAYQGGVS
-46 FVDSKPVMDEAS
+46 FFDSKPVMDEAS

-95 AGMTGAAEYLGP
+95 AGMTGAAEYFGP

-113 PELIK
+113 PELIE

-158 EKAPFMVAGALGMQD
+158 EKAPFMAAGALGMQD

-203 KSIVGLPEGTFAPK
+203 KSIIGLPEGTFAPK

-229 LAVPFIGPGAKAA
+229 LAVPFIGPGAKAT
-242 GIAGRGLGATTKIA
+242 GVAGRGLGATTKIA
-256 RGIETAARATGGAI
+256 GGIETAARATGGAI

-418 IGSGLGTIGGAVK
+418 IGGGLGTIGGAVK
-431 GVAAIPAKKA
+431 GVATIPAKKA

-596 EIRAKANELREGSQ
+596 EVRAKANELREGSQ

-687 KDNPLVP
+687 KENPLVP

-701 TSRWFRDRDKYLDG
+701 TARWFRDRDKYLDG

-738 NPAIQF
+738 NPAIKF

-758 VRFPD
+758 VKFPD

-846 GKTYSVWYQK
+846 GKTFSVWYQK

-927 DLSSYEKDVMQYLDN
+927 DLASYEKDVMQYLDN

-976 PMYVAEGRPPGS
+976 PMYAAEGRPPGS

-1018 NLAPGDV
+1018 NLAPGERFAPSEAPAKTPLTDKEFTATLRKAAGDPEKNLKLRLARREGTGVAKNKLTEFTTRDGKPIVIGSSAEDGGKPFSAWQRETNAWLTSDEIGKFRQWYDNLPQEFRGKFDEDPGRYMVAWLAGQQNASPGQALGIMFRAMDRIDGIISVNEKTGKLLKGGLADDKVEAILRGKTPEGGYGPKLTDFADAGLGRSSRSFMGDNPQGGQPFVADVHTGRDSGHVDQQTLTRLISLSEDNNLFMNGKPV
-1025 SLQKAIRDKMPRL
+1025 SLK
-1038 ATPEQVKAIIK
+1038 
-1049 PGQTRGVNEED
+1049 
-1060 VKWSGINEEIDR
+1060 
-1072 LASENAG
+1072 ASEFKVVSANG
-1079 KVPRDKLEEFLA
+1079 KTTKVPEKVVIQQPGEKSSTIFADMRGSPGANQYEGISVWGNKLTDF
-1091 GKGKVQ
+1091 
-1097 LEETRYGSA
+1097 
-1106 KGSKTALNEQDIA
+1106 LNEQNWEGGNWKPAQAQAVGWMRIL
-1119 RLNELEVADSANPL
+1119 RQYGLNEGTSEGSFRTNTRDIYAEVNYSSGAVLPKMFPEFGKLTPDQQASITSSVIEKTVNDLVGIIGGSLRKVSITSGKGYFGGEASPAMMIRAMGSKEVADMLTVGLAYVSEQTMAMSVINGQGGKASNGIYIRKSDRTPFTQENLNALAKIDQIKGMNAFPIDGYDTIFIADAGKDFKPKGFTEEKAISL
-1133 GGMDDEMGDG
+1133 GGAMSKWAQEQGLGEVDIKPTPCKIESYGQSYKDEPSGNSFLRVFDARG
-1143 AYGEMMDLQN
+1143 GGERIRRLIQYRGEYVKNLRKAFAEFAPEQPIRKEDPEIRSKITEAQKEILLEVELN
-1153 RRDNISTSSQLTRM
+1153 RRRL
-1167 AMAAEEEARAFL
+1167 E
-1179 KNSPTN
+1179 
-1185 LGKIGES
+1185 KI
-1192 KAYETFDRMMKK
+1192 
-1204 AEHLNARAEQFDR
+1204 
-1217 ASVSGNAPRFG
+1217 
-1228 GFTIPGGKNY
+1228 
-1238 REVVLSRKQDQGTKR
+1238 
-1253 KGAYRIEFKN
+1253 
-1263 AKDADGFLTDIS
+1263 
-1275 AAGLDELD
+1275 
-1283 YGRISGEDISTNDRV
+1283 
-1298 VEFND
+1298 
-1303 TVTQEI
+1303 
-1309 VDLAR
+1309 
-1314 AYDAKLPNE
+1314 
-1323 SIEKAYISK
+1323 
-1332 HYPKVTD
+1332 
-1339 YIAHMRLDERPDSF
+1339 
-1353 GRDGLFI
+1353 
-1360 EEIQSDRH
+1360 
-1368 QAGRK
+1368 
-1373 YGYKE
+1373 KE
-1378 DDNLV
+1378 
-1383 KLENE
+1383 
-1388 FRKKYGDPIEFDKLS
+1388 
-1403 REDQTRWYRAEGE
+1403 
-1416 SKIDPYKSVPDAPFR
+1416 
-1431 KDWPIQMFKRA
+1431 
-1442 LAEAVDSGKKWI
+1442 
-1454 GWTIGAEQQERY
+1454 
-1466 PGMAGSSKM
+1466 
-1475 GMAKFY
+1475 
-1481 DEMLPSEI
+1481 
-1489 GKYMKQYGAP
+1489 
-1499 VEKSS
+1499 
-1504 ITNDR
+1504 
-1509 YYVITQDGRT
+1509 
-1519 LPMDGEKSAM
+1519 GEKS
-1529 ESRASNPGSRIVEP
+1529 G
-1543 DQIPMWKIDI
+1543 
-1553 TPEVFAGVRKMQ
+1553 
-1565 EMEKEFSGT
+1565 
-1574 AKTEPKFTSLIGGEE
+1574 
-1589 QKQFAPASQAEK
+1589 
-1601 KDEEFWVSQRN
+1601 
-1612 PKAVKATENPL
+1612 
-1623 TEKLT
+1623 
-1628 IGLDVILKDK
+1628 
-1638 ELAKKQADLVKK
+1638 
-1650 YPGFSPKSKTTEGVL
+1650 
-1665 GEFVDHVKGNLLY
+1665 
-1678 LYDSFKPEL
+1678 
-1687 REQAKKWYDG
+1687 
-1697 ARKISEEWSGKYGT
+1697 
-1711 ETRQNAGV
+1711 
-1719 LAVLSPQKDWFMNVS
+1719 
-1734 LADRVID
+1734 
-1741 INTNKSK
+1741 
-1748 EVFSQEMFN
+1748 
-1757 WLKSDPKRGMLV
+1757 
-1769 NSARKNLLGKR
+1769 
-1780 YSEVKDSFDK
+1780 
-1790 AIFLRAWDEVNNS
+1790 
-1803 RSFDVYNPDGKILGK
+1803 
-1818 KLNDDGTEG
+1818 
-1827 KVGWGSFSQIE
+1827 
-1838 KGISILENG
+1838 
-1847 ARENIHNQLGEEH
+1847 
-1860 KVRNFFNNILQ
+1860 
-1871 PNSKFGDVTI
+1871 
-1881 DTHAVAAGLLRPLS
+1881 
-1895 GGSTEVLHNLG
+1895 
-1906 GGPSSKIVGASG
+1906 
-1918 TYALFA
+1918 
-1924 EAYRNAA
+1924 
-1931 KERKVLPREMQS
+1931 
-1943 ITWEAIR
+1943 
-1950 GLFKPTFKGQAK
+1950 
-1962 NKEFVD
+1962 
-1968 SVWKSYTKGRVK
+1968 
-1980 INEARNTISRFAGG
+1980 
-1994 IEDPSWA
+1994 
-2001 RRSGQVP
+2001 
-2008 TEGGTAPNAGELPKR
+2008 
-2023 SMAGQDS
+2023 
-2030 GGRTGRGV
+2030 
-2038 RGATARNVQTQNLE
+2038 
-2052 SAVKSRLI
+2052 LI
-2060 KKQLEAK
+2060 KKQLEAEKQPSVGININDSSQDFTGQILAGEKTIETRDSDSLRPYVGKRVGIIRTGVGKAELVGYATIGEPVIYKNQAQFKADQGKHLVASGSEFDIKRGGVKYGYPISDVEKTGPTPVKSQGIVARQLEAK

>member
-21 RDNPNFEFTQEE
+21 RDNPDFEFTQEE
-33 ASLVHSAYGGGVS
+33 ASLVHNAYQGGVS
-46 FVDSKPVMDEAS
+46 FVDSKPVMDEVS

-95 AGMTGAAEYLGP
+95 AGMTGAAEYFGP

-158 EKAPFMVAGALGMQD
+158 EKAPFMAAGALGIQD

-185 QNYQMQAIDK
+185 QNYQIQAIDK

-203 KSIVGLPEGTFAPK
+203 KSIIGLPEGTFAPK

-229 LAVPFIGPGAKAA
+229 LAVPFIGPGAKAT
-242 GIAGRGLGATTKIA
+242 GVAGRGLSATTKIA
-256 RGIETAARATGGAI
+256 GGIETAARATGGAI

-308 AFPIGAKIAGVRA
+308 AFPIGAKVAGVRA
-321 GAEVVERGAQAV
+321 GAEIAERGAQAV

-367 NTSIVSSPI
+367 STSIVSSPI

-381 ELGLETGKG
+381 EFGLETGKG

-418 IGSGLGTIGGAVK
+418 IGGGLGTIGGAVK
-431 GVAAIPAKKA
+431 GVATIPAKKA

-449 RLFARQADLGLDVN
+449 RLFARQANLGLDVN

-532 RSSGDTVKHEI
+532 RASGDTVKHEI

-596 EIRAKANELREGSQ
+596 EVRAKANELREGSQ

-632 GEFRGK
+632 GEFRDK

-650 TDLLSLQEGFLA
+650 TNLLSLQEGYLA

-687 KDNPLVP
+687 KDNPLVA
-694 SKQLREL
+694 SRQLREL

-833 KEVAKT
+833 KEVAKA

-846 GKTYSVWYQK
+846 GKTFSVWYQK
-856 IGTGE
+856 VGTGE

-927 DLSSYEKDVMQYLDN
+927 DLASYEKDVMQYLDN

-963 LFGITNIANKNAN
+963 LFGITNIANKDAN
-976 PMYVAEGRPPGS
+976 PMYATEGRPLGS

-1018 NLAPGDV
+1018 NLAP
-1025 SLQKAIRDKMPRL
+1025 
-1038 ATPEQVKAIIK
+1038 AT
-1049 PGQTRGVNEED
+1049 
-1060 VKWSGINEEIDR
+1060 
-1072 LASENAG
+1072 L
-1079 KVPRDKLEEFLA
+1079 
-1091 GKGKVQ
+1091 
-1097 LEETRYGSA
+1097 
-1106 KGSKTALNEQDIA
+1106 
-1119 RLNELEVADSANPL
+1119 
-1133 GGMDDEMGDG
+1133 
-1143 AYGEMMDLQN
+1143 
-1153 RRDNISTSSQLTRM
+1153 
-1167 AMAAEEEARAFL
+1167 
-1179 KNSPTN
+1179 
-1185 LGKIGES
+1185 
-1192 KAYETFDRMMKK
+1192 
-1204 AEHLNARAEQFDR
+1204 
-1217 ASVSGNAPRFG
+1217 
-1228 GFTIPGGKNY
+1228 
-1238 REVVLSRKQDQGTKR
+1238 
-1253 KGAYRIEFKN
+1253 
-1263 AKDADGFLTDIS
+1263 
-1275 AAGLDELD
+1275 
-1283 YGRISGEDISTNDRV
+1283 
-1298 VEFND
+1298 
-1303 TVTQEI
+1303 
-1309 VDLAR
+1309 
-1314 AYDAKLPNE
+1314 
-1323 SIEKAYISK
+1323 
-1332 HYPKVTD
+1332 
-1339 YIAHMRLDERPDSF
+1339 
-1353 GRDGLFI
+1353 
-1360 EEIQSDRH
+1360 
-1368 QAGRK
+1368 
-1373 YGYKE
+1373 
-1378 DDNLV
+1378 
-1383 KLENE
+1383 
-1388 FRKKYGDPIEFDKLS
+1388 
-1403 REDQTRWYRAEGE
+1403 
-1416 SKIDPYKSVPDAPFR
+1416 
-1431 KDWPIQMFKRA
+1431 
-1442 LAEAVDSGKKWI
+1442 
-1454 GWTIGAEQQERY
+1454 
-1466 PGMAGSSKM
+1466 
-1475 GMAKFY
+1475 
-1481 DEMLPSEI
+1481 
-1489 GKYMKQYGAP
+1489 
-1499 VEKSS
+1499 
-1504 ITNDR
+1504 
-1509 YYVITQDGRT
+1509 
-1519 LPMDGEKSAM
+1519 
-1529 ESRASNPGSRIVEP
+1529 
-1543 DQIPMWKIDI
+1543 
-1553 TPEVFAGVRKMQ
+1553 
-1565 EMEKEFSGT
+1565 
-1574 AKTEPKFTSLIGGEE
+1574 E
-1589 QKQFAPASQAEK
+1589 QKQFAPARPEEV

-1638 ELAKKQADLVKK
+1638 ELAKKQADLVKQ
-1650 YPGFSPKSKTTEGVL
+1650 YPGFSPKSKTTEGIL

-1697 ARKISEEWSGKYGT
+1697 ARKISEEWAGKYGT

-1741 INTNKSK
+1741 INTNKSN
-1748 EVFSQEMFN
+1748 EVFSAEMFN
-1757 WLKSDPKRGMLV
+1757 WLKSDPKRSMLV
-1769 NSARKNLLGKR
+1769 NSAKKNLLGKR
-1780 YSEVKDSFDK
+1780 YREVKDSFDR

-1838 KGISILENG
+1838 KGISILDNG

-1931 KERKVLPREMQS
+1931 KERGVLPREMQS

-1962 NKEFVD
+1962 NKAFVD

-1980 INEARNTISRFAGG
+1980 INEARNTISKFAGG

-2001 RRSGQVP
+2001 RRSVQVP
-2008 TEGGTAPNAGELPKR
+2008 VEGGTTLNAGELPER
-2023 SMAGQDS
+2023 SLARQD
-2030 GGRTGRGV
+2030 GDGRTGRGV
-2038 RGATARNVQTQNLE
+2038 RGTTAGNVQTQNLE

>member
-21 RDNPNFEFTQEE
+21 RDNPQFELTLEE
-33 ASLVHSAYGGGVS
+33 ASLVHNAYKGGVS
-46 FVDSKPVMDEAS
+46 FIDSRPVMDEKS
-58 TSSFLRSQDESDPSF
+58 TASFLRSQDESDPTF
-73 IASEE
+73 IASPE

-86 EPGAISRIG
+86 EPGLISNIEK
-95 AGMTGAAEYLGP
+95 GAAGAVEYFKP
-107 VIKEGI
+107 VIKEGV
-113 PELIK
+113 PELL
-118 TASMREPR
+118 E
-126 PGDPSLPAT
+126 T
-135 LLEAGARGTVDLGTM
+135 LGESRLSPKLAGTVLEAGARGTLDLATT
-150 AVGASKFI
+150 AAGASKFI
-158 EKAPFMVAGALGMQD
+158 EKAPYMAAGALGLQD

-195 MNAERAQG
+195 INQEKRAQG
-203 KSIVGLPEGTFAPK
+203 KSIIGLPEGTFAPK
-217 AAEAASMVLDPT
+217 AAELGSMFLDPT
-229 LAVPFIGPGAKAA
+229 SVVPFIGTGAKAA
-242 GIAGRGLGATTKIA
+242 ATGGKALRAGTRVAG
-256 RGIETAARATGGAI
+256 GIETAARATGGAI
-270 DLGVEKVGQGIQR
+270 DLGVEKIGETVQR
-283 VLPGVTA
+283 VLPGVSA
-290 PKTAGAIATGAAA
+290 PKTVGAIATGAAA
-303 IGIPG
+303 VGIPG
-308 AFPIGAKIAGVRA
+308 AFPIGAKIAGARA
-321 GAEVVERGAQAV
+321 GAEVVERGAQAA
-333 RIAGEEA
+333 RIAGEEIL
-340 MTGPSRMT
+340 TGPSRMT

-367 NTSIVSSPI
+367 NNSIASSPI

-381 ELGLETGKG
+381 ELGMETGKG

-412 IGGGLV
+412 IGGGAV
-418 IGSGLGTIGGAVK
+418 IGGGLGTVGGTIK
-431 GVAAIPAKKA
+431 GLAEIPGKKA
-441 LAKQGDVN
+441 IAKQGDVN

-511 VVKAVPDKSGTTR
+511 VVKAIPDKSGTTR

-532 RSSGDTVKHEI
+532 RASGDTVKHEI

-565 YGEEGLRR
+565 YGEEGLRK
-573 FGNEYARKLLEG
+573 FGNEYARRLLEG
-585 ERQGRGTPTEA
+585 ERQGRGAPTEA
-596 EIRAKANELREGSQ
+596 EVRAKANELREGSQ

-638 DLDSLRRKTLPG
+638 DLDSLRRKTIPG
-650 TDLLSLQEGFLA
+650 TNLLSLQEGYLA

-701 TSRWFRDRDKYLDG
+701 TTRWFRDRDKYLDG
-715 LEKAEK
+715 LDKAEK
-721 QKDVTLVPGPG
+721 QKDVVLVTGAG
-732 NRNLAN
+732 NKNLAN
-738 NPAIQF
+738 NPAIKF

-758 VRFPD
+758 VKFPD

-784 VAKMY
+784 VGRLY
-789 DPNAVLE
+789 SPDAVLE

-839 LQDSRQE
+839 LQESRQG
-846 GKTYSVWYQK
+846 GKTFSVWYQK

-912 FARSGKGRINEVWGG
+912 FARGGKGRINEIWGG
-927 DLSSYEKDVMQYLDN
+927 DLASYEKDVMKYLDN
-942 HANERPGET
+942 HANNRPGDEGLGT
-951 GIGIDKRNAINY
+951 AKRDAINY
-963 LFGITNIANKNAN
+963 LFGITNVANKGVN
-976 PMYVAEGRPPGS
+976 PMYAEGRPPGS

-1003 TGRTGFFFDYQKQAA
+1003 TGRTGFFIDYQKQAM

-1025 SLQKAIRDKMPRL
+1025 SLQKAIRDKMPNM
-1038 ATPEQVKAIIK
+1038 ATPEQVRAIIK
-1049 PGQTRGVNEED
+1049 PGQSRGVNEED
-1060 VKWSGINEEIDR
+1060 IKFTGINQEIDR
-1072 LASENAG
+1072 LAKENAG
-1079 KVPRDKLEEFLA
+1079 KVPRDKLEEYLA
-1091 GKGKVQ
+1091 GKGRVQ
-1097 LEETRYGSA
+1097 LEETRYGAS
-1106 KGSKTALNEQDIA
+1106 KGQKVPLSEQETS
-1119 RLNELEVADSANPL
+1119 RLKELEAADSANPL

-1167 AMAAEEEARAFL
+1167 SIAAQEAAQKYLKDEPVKFQGKYILPSEE
-1179 KNSPTN
+1179 K
-1185 LGKIGES
+1185 KI
-1192 KAYETFDRMMKK
+1192 YDTFDKMMKES
-1204 AEHLNARAEQFDR
+1204 EHLNARAEQFER
-1217 ASVSGNAPRFG
+1217 ATVSGNAPRFG
-1228 GFTIPGGKNY
+1228 SYTIPGGKNY

-1253 KGAYRIEFKN
+1253 RGAYRIEFKN

-1339 YIAHMRLDERPDSF
+1339 YIAHMRLDERPDSA

-1368 QAGRK
+1368 QEGRK
-1373 YGYKE
+1373 FGYKE
-1378 DDNLV
+1378 DDSLL

-1388 FRKKYGDPIEFDKLS
+1388 FRKKYGDPIEFEKLS
-1403 REDQTRWYRAEGE
+1403 KEDQTRWYRAEGE
-1416 SKIDPYKSVPDAPFR
+1416 SKTDPYKSVPDAPFR

-1454 GWTIGAEQQERY
+1454 GWTTGAEQVDRY
-1466 PGMAGSSKM
+1466 PGMAENSKA
-1475 GMAKFY
+1475 GMTKFY
-1481 DEMLPSEI
+1481 DQMLPSEI

-1519 LPMDGEKSAM
+1519 LPMDGKKSAM
-1529 ESRASNPGSRIVEP
+1529 ESMASNPDSRIVEP

-1553 TPEVFAGVRKMQ
+1553 TPEVVSGVRKMQ

-1574 AKTEPKFTSLIGGEE
+1574 TKNEPKFTSLIGGEE
-1589 QKQFAPASQAEK
+1589 QKQFAPATTEEDKLRELASSVSGLKNAIKFMTPDEQK
-1601 KDEEFWVSQRN
+1601 KLRRDTGQKIVDIR
-1612 PKAVKATENPL
+1612 
-1623 TEKLT
+1623 EKLPSAQEFAEVAIAGEAKRGWYRKST
-1628 IGLDVILKDK
+1628 QALIDVFDSDAPRFAAL
-1638 ELAKKQADLVKK
+1638 LAA
-1650 YPGFSPKSKTTEGVL
+1650 
-1665 GEFVDHVKGNLLY
+1665 
-1678 LYDSFKPEL
+1678 
-1687 REQAKKWYDG
+1687 
-1697 ARKISEEWSGKYGT
+1697 
-1711 ETRQNAGV
+1711 
-1719 LAVLSPQKDWFMNVS
+1719 LSPQTSVESNLVNALRTWTLWVKEGRPQSTDKILNIMAKSVQGSGTLDSVLGAWRNNSIEALTSIDPEKIMLSGPKVNSFMLNLRDMVNEVTNDAWMATF
-1734 LADRVID
+1734 ADIEQSMFSG
-1741 INTNKSK
+1741 SK
-1748 EVFSQEMFN
+1748 T
-1757 WLKSDPKRGMLV
+1757 KSDPGKGPGYLAMSSRVREAAQKASELTGDSWTPAEIQETVWSFAKTLYEMRKSAEEKRTMVQIVKEGGLTGEKIGETPDFSSLLRTGEYRDILV
-1769 NSARKNLLGKR
+1769 RNGYEGAIALLEGAGNKPDRGNIAGAGKAPGV
-1780 YSEVKDSFDK
+1780 S
-1790 AIFLRAWDEVNNS
+1790 
-1803 RSFDVYNPDGKILGK
+1803 
-1818 KLNDDGTEG
+1818 EG
-1827 KVGWGSFSQIE
+1827 KAKPS
-1838 KGISILENG
+1838 
-1847 ARENIHNQLGEEH
+1847 
-1860 KVRNFFNNILQ
+1860 
-1871 PNSKFGDVTI
+1871 
-1881 DTHAVAAGLLRPLS
+1881 LS
-1895 GGSTEVLHNLG
+1895 GPVE
-1906 GGPSSKIVGASG
+1906 
-1918 TYALFA
+1918 
-1924 EAYRNAA
+1924 
-1931 KERKVLPREMQS
+1931 
-1943 ITWEAIR
+1943 
-1950 GLFKPTFKGQAK
+1950 PT
-1962 NKEFVD
+1962 
-1968 SVWKSYTKGRVK
+1968 
-1980 INEARNTISRFAGG
+1980 
-1994 IEDPSWA
+1994 
-2001 RRSGQVP
+2001 
-2008 TEGGTAPNAGELPKR
+2008 
-2023 SMAGQDS
+2023 
-2030 GGRTGRGV
+2030 RGV
-2038 RGATARNVQTQNLE
+2038 LSSAKRLDTVFNRRLAESLANQGKNLE

>member
-21 RDNPNFEFTQEE
+21 RDNPDFEFTQEE
-33 ASLVHSAYGGGVS
+33 ASLVHGAYGGGVS
-46 FVDSKPVMDEAS
+46 FIDSRPVMDEAS
-58 TSSFLRSQDESDPSF
+58 TASFLRSQDESDPSF

-95 AGMTGAAEYLGP
+95 EGAAGAVEYFKP
-107 VIKEGI
+107 VITEGI

-135 LLEAGARGTVDLGTM
+135 LLEAGARGTMDIGMM
-150 AVGASKFI
+150 AAGASKFI
-158 EKAPFMVAGALGMQD
+158 EKAPYMAAGALGLQD

-185 QNYQMQAIDK
+185 QNYQMQAVDK
-195 MNAERAQG
+195 INAERAQG
-203 KSIVGLPEGTFAPK
+203 KSIIGLPEGTFAPK

-242 GIAGRGLGATTKIA
+242 GVAGRGLKATSKVA
-256 RGIETAARATGGAI
+256 GGIETAARATGGAI
-270 DLGVEKVGQGIQR
+270 DLGVEKIGEGVQR
-283 VLPGVTA
+283 VLPGVNA
-290 PKTAGAIATGAAA
+290 PKTVGAITTGAAA

-321 GAEVVERGAQAV
+321 GAEAVERGAQAV

-367 NTSIVSSPI
+367 NNSIVSSPI

-412 IGGGLV
+412 IGGGAV
-418 IGSGLGTIGGAVK
+418 IGGGLGTVGGMIK

-449 RLFARQADLGLDVN
+449 RLFARQVDLGLDVN

-573 FGNEYARKLLEG
+573 FGNEYARRLLEG
-585 ERQGRGTPTEA
+585 ERQGRGAPTEA
-596 EIRAKANELREGSQ
+596 EVRAKANELREGSQ

-638 DLDSLRRKTLPG
+638 DLDSLRRKTIPG
-650 TDLLSLQEGFLA
+650 TNLLSLQEGYLA

-701 TSRWFRDRDKYLDG
+701 TTRWFRDRDKYLDG
-715 LEKAEK
+715 LDKAEK
-721 QKDVTLVPGPG
+721 QKDVVLVPGAG
-732 NRNLAN
+732 NKNLAN
-738 NPAIQF
+738 NPAIKF

-758 VRFPD
+758 VKFPD

-784 VAKMY
+784 VARMY

-816 NTLPE
+816 PKLPE
-821 GFFNLDSFNDFT
+821 AFYNLDSFNDFT

-839 LQDSRQE
+839 LEDSRQE
-846 GKTYSVWYQK
+846 GRTFAVWYQK

-878 GQSEIAFLGWRL
+878 GQSELSFLGWRL

-896 LAQAVDISALR
+896 LAQAVDVSALR

-912 FARSGKGRINEVWGG
+912 FARGGKGRINEIWGG
-927 DLSSYEKDVMQYLDN
+927 DLASYEKDVMQYLDN
-942 HANERPGET
+942 HANNRPGDEGLGT
-951 GIGIDKRNAINY
+951 AKRDAINY
-963 LFGITNIANKNAN
+963 LFGITNVANKGVN
-976 PMYVAEGRPPGS
+976 PMYAEGRPPGS

-1003 TGRTGFFFDYQKQAA
+1003 TGRTGFFIDYQKQAA
-1018 NLAPGDV
+1018 NLAP
-1025 SLQKAIRDKMPRL
+1025 
-1038 ATPEQVKAIIK
+1038 ATP
-1049 PGQTRGVNEED
+1049 
-1060 VKWSGINEEIDR
+1060 
-1072 LASENAG
+1072 
-1079 KVPRDKLEEFLA
+1079 
-1091 GKGKVQ
+1091 
-1097 LEETRYGSA
+1097 
-1106 KGSKTALNEQDIA
+1106 
-1119 RLNELEVADSANPL
+1119 
-1133 GGMDDEMGDG
+1133 
-1143 AYGEMMDLQN
+1143 
-1153 RRDNISTSSQLTRM
+1153 
-1167 AMAAEEEARAFL
+1167 
-1179 KNSPTN
+1179 
-1185 LGKIGES
+1185 
-1192 KAYETFDRMMKK
+1192 
-1204 AEHLNARAEQFDR
+1204 
-1217 ASVSGNAPRFG
+1217 
-1228 GFTIPGGKNY
+1228 
-1238 REVVLSRKQDQGTKR
+1238 
-1253 KGAYRIEFKN
+1253 
-1263 AKDADGFLTDIS
+1263 
-1275 AAGLDELD
+1275 
-1283 YGRISGEDISTNDRV
+1283 
-1298 VEFND
+1298 
-1303 TVTQEI
+1303 
-1309 VDLAR
+1309 
-1314 AYDAKLPNE
+1314 
-1323 SIEKAYISK
+1323 
-1332 HYPKVTD
+1332 
-1339 YIAHMRLDERPDSF
+1339 
-1353 GRDGLFI
+1353 
-1360 EEIQSDRH
+1360 
-1368 QAGRK
+1368 
-1373 YGYKE
+1373 
-1378 DDNLV
+1378 
-1383 KLENE
+1383 
-1388 FRKKYGDPIEFDKLS
+1388 
-1403 REDQTRWYRAEGE
+1403 
-1416 SKIDPYKSVPDAPFR
+1416 
-1431 KDWPIQMFKRA
+1431 
-1442 LAEAVDSGKKWI
+1442 
-1454 GWTIGAEQQERY
+1454 
-1466 PGMAGSSKM
+1466 
-1475 GMAKFY
+1475 
-1481 DEMLPSEI
+1481 
-1489 GKYMKQYGAP
+1489 
-1499 VEKSS
+1499 
-1504 ITNDR
+1504 
-1509 YYVITQDGRT
+1509 
-1519 LPMDGEKSAM
+1519 
-1529 ESRASNPGSRIVEP
+1529 
-1543 DQIPMWKIDI
+1543 
-1553 TPEVFAGVRKMQ
+1553 
-1565 EMEKEFSGT
+1565 
-1574 AKTEPKFTSLIGGEE
+1574 E
-1589 QKQFAPASQAEK
+1589 QKQFAPASPAEV
-1601 KDEEFWVSQRN
+1601 KDEEFWVSQGN

-1623 TEKLT
+1623 AEKLT

-1650 YPGFSPKSKTTEGVL
+1650 YPGFSPKSKTTEGIL

-1687 REQAKKWYDG
+1687 REEAKKWYDG
-1697 ARKISEEWSGKYGT
+1697 ARKISEEWAKKYGT

-1734 LADRVID
+1734 LANRVID

-1748 EVFSQEMFN
+1748 EVFSPEMFN
-1757 WLKSDPKRGMLV
+1757 WLKSDPKRAIL
-1769 NSARKNLLGKR
+1769 AKAAKKNLLGKR
-1780 YSEVKDSFDK
+1780 YDQISDTFDK
-1790 AIFLRAWDEVNNS
+1790 AVFLRAWDEVNNS
-1803 RSFDVYNPDGKILGK
+1803 RSFDVYSPNGKTLGK
-1818 KLNDDGTEG
+1818 KLNDDGSEG
-1827 KVGWGSFSQIE
+1827 KVAWGSFPQIE
-1838 KGISILENG
+1838 KGISILGDG

-1931 KERKVLPREMQS
+1931 KERGVLPREMQS

-1962 NKEFVD
+1962 NKAFVD
-1968 SVWKSYTKGRVK
+1968 NVWSSYTKGRVK
-1980 INEARNTISRFAGG
+1980 INEARNTISKFAGG

-2008 TEGGTAPNAGELPKR
+2008 AEGGTTPNAGELPER
-2023 SMAGQDS
+2023 GVARQD
-2030 GGRTGRGV
+2030 GDGRTGRGV
-2038 RGATARNVQTQNLE
+2038 RGTTAGNVQTKDLE

>member
-21 RDNPNFEFTQEE
+21 RDNPDFEFTQEE
-33 ASLVHSAYGGGVS
+33 ASLVHNAYQGGVS
-46 FVDSKPVMDEAS
+46 FVDSKPVMDEVS

-95 AGMTGAAEYLGP
+95 AGMTGAAEYFGP

-126 PGDPSLPAT
+126 PGDQPTSLPAT

-158 EKAPFMVAGALGMQD
+158 EKAPFMAAGALGMQD

-185 QNYQMQAIDK
+185 QNYQMQAVDK
-195 MNAERAQG
+195 INAERAQG
-203 KSIVGLPEGTFAPK
+203 KSIIGLPEGTFAPK

-229 LAVPFIGPGAKAA
+229 LAVPFIGPGAKAT
-242 GIAGRGLGATTKIA
+242 GVAGRGLGATTKIA
-256 RGIETAARATGGAI
+256 GGIETAARATGGAI

-381 ELGLETGKG
+381 EFGLETGKG

-418 IGSGLGTIGGAVK
+418 IGGGLGTIGGAVK
-431 GVAAIPAKKA
+431 GVATIPAKKA

-511 VVKAVPDKSGTTR
+511 VVKAVPDRSGTTR

-596 EIRAKANELREGSQ
+596 EVRAKANELREGSQ

-632 GEFRGK
+632 GEFRDK

-650 TDLLSLQEGFLA
+650 TNLLSLQEGYLA

-687 KDNPLVP
+687 KDNPLVA
-694 SKQLREL
+694 SRQLREL

-796 RGSPEFGVKI
+796 RGSLEFGVKI

-833 KEVAKT
+833 KEVAKA

-846 GKTYSVWYQK
+846 GKTFSVWYQK
-856 IGTGE
+856 VGTGE

-890 SKAGNI
+890 SKAGNV

-927 DLSSYEKDVMQYLDN
+927 DLASYEKDVMQYLDN
-942 HANERPGET
+942 HANEKPGET

-963 LFGITNIANKNAN
+963 LFGITNIANKDAN
-976 PMYVAEGRPPGS
+976 PMYAMEGRPPGS
-988 LVKSYRLDRIANSRD
+988 LVKSYRLDRMANSRD

-1018 NLAPGDV
+1018 NLAPGTV
-1025 SLQKAIRDKMPRL
+1025 DKIEQYYHGTSRPAEDQL
-1038 ATPEQVKAIIK
+1038 KPNALGLIFATKLKEDASVYAGNSKQARII
-1049 PGQTRGVNEED
+1049 PVGVNTKNIFD
-1060 VKWSGINEEIDR
+1060 
-1072 LASENAG
+1072 AEN
-1079 KVPRDKLEEFLA
+1079 P
-1091 GKGKVQ
+1091 
-1097 LEETRYGSA
+1097 
-1106 KGSKTALNEQDIA
+1106 
-1119 RLNELEVADSANPL
+1119 
-1133 GGMDDEMGDG
+1133 
-1143 AYGEMMDLQN
+1143 
-1153 RRDNISTSSQLTRM
+1153 
-1167 AMAAEEEARAFL
+1167 
-1179 KNSPTN
+1179 
-1185 LGKIGES
+1185 
-1192 KAYETFDRMMKK
+1192 
-1204 AEHLNARAEQFDR
+1204 EHLAR
-1217 ASVSGNAPRFG
+1217 
-1228 GFTIPGGKNY
+1228 
-1238 REVVLSRKQDQGTKR
+1238 
-1253 KGAYRIEFKN
+1253 
-1263 AKDADGFLTDIS
+1263 
-1275 AAGLDELD
+1275 
-1283 YGRISGEDISTNDRV
+1283 
-1298 VEFND
+1298 
-1303 TVTQEI
+1303 
-1309 VDLAR
+1309 
-1314 AYDAKLPNE
+1314 
-1323 SIEKAYISK
+1323 
-1332 HYPKVTD
+1332 
-1339 YIAHMRLDERPDSF
+1339 
-1353 GRDGLFI
+1353 
-1360 EEIQSDRH
+1360 
-1368 QAGRK
+1368 
-1373 YGYKE
+1373 
-1378 DDNLV
+1378 
-1383 KLENE
+1383 
-1388 FRKKYGDPIEFDKLS
+1388 
-1403 REDQTRWYRAEGE
+1403 
-1416 SKIDPYKSVPDAPFR
+1416 
-1431 KDWPIQMFKRA
+1431 
-1442 LAEAVDSGKKWI
+1442 
-1454 GWTIGAEQQERY
+1454 IGAEDSDRLWDAAYIEN
-1466 PGMAGSSKM
+1466 A
-1475 GMAKFY
+1475 
-1481 DEMLPSEI
+1481 DWI
-1489 GKYMKQYGAP
+1489 GKIKDAGFSGIYMRDVGGMGAIGNKN
-1499 VEKSS
+1499 VAVFDKSF
-1504 ITNDR
+1504 I
-1509 YYVITQDGRT
+1509 
-1519 LPMDGEKSAM
+1519 K
-1529 ESRASNPGSRIVEP
+1529 ESRQAGAS
-1543 DQIPMWKIDI
+1543 
-1553 TPEVFAGVRKMQ
+1553 
-1565 EMEKEFSGT
+1565 
-1574 AKTEPKFTSLIGGEE
+1574 EE
-1589 QKQFAPASQAEK
+1589 QKQFAPATRAERM
-1601 KDEEFWVSQRN
+1601 DEEFWVSQRN

-1638 ELAKKQADLVKK
+1638 ELAKKQADLIKQ

-1697 ARKISEEWSGKYGT
+1697 ARKISEEWAGKYGT

-1741 INTNKSK
+1741 INTNKSN
-1748 EVFSQEMFN
+1748 EVFSAEMFN
-1757 WLKSDPKRGMLV
+1757 WLKSDPKRGILV

-1780 YSEVKDSFDK
+1780 YREVKDSFDR

-1838 KGISILENG
+1838 KGISILDNG

-1962 NKEFVD
+1962 NKAFVD
-1968 SVWKSYTKGRVK
+1968 SVWSSYTKGRVK
-1980 INEARNTISRFAGG
+1980 INEARNTISKFAGG

-2008 TEGGTAPNAGELPKR
+2008 TKGGTTPNAGELPER
-2023 SMAGQDS
+2023 SMAGQDR
-2030 GGRTGRGV
+2030 GGRAGRGV
-2038 RGATARNVQTQNLE
+2038 RGTTTGNVQTQDLE

>member
-21 RDNPNFEFTQEE
+21 RDNPDFEFTQEE
-33 ASLVHSAYGGGVS
+33 ASLVHGAYGGGVS

-58 TSSFLRSQDESDPSF
+58 TSSFLRSQDESDPTF

-86 EPGAISRIG
+86 EPGAVSRIAEG
-95 AGMTGAAEYLGP
+95 AAGAAEYFKP
-107 VIKEGI
+107 VITEGI

-118 TASMREPR
+118 TAAIREPR
-126 PGDPSLPAT
+126 PGEPSLPAT
-135 LLEAGARGTVDLGTM
+135 LLEAGARGTMDVGMM
-150 AVGASKFI
+150 AAGASKFI
-158 EKAPFMVAGALGMQD
+158 EKAPYMAAGALGLQD

-195 MNAERAQG
+195 MNAERATG
-203 KSIVGLPEGTFAPK
+203 KSIIGLPEGTFAPK

-229 LAVPFIGPGAKAA
+229 LAVPFVGPGAKATAA
-242 GIAGRGLGATTKIA
+242 GGRALRAGTRVAG
-256 RGIETAARATGGAI
+256 GIETAARATGGAI
-270 DLGVEKVGQGIQR
+270 DLGVEKIGETVQR
-283 VLPGVTA
+283 VLPGVSA
-290 PKTAGAIATGAAA
+290 PKTVGAIATGAAA
-303 IGIPG
+303 VGIPG
-308 AFPIGAKIAGVRA
+308 AFPIGAKIAGARA
-321 GAEVVERGAQAV
+321 GAEVVERGAQAA
-333 RIAGEEA
+333 RIAGEEIL
-340 MTGPSRMT
+340 TGPSRMT

-367 NTSIVSSPI
+367 NNSIVSSPI

-390 AVKSAAVGAG
+390 AAKSAAVGAG

-412 IGGGLV
+412 IGGGAV
-418 IGSGLGTIGGAVK
+418 IGGGLGAVGGTIK
-431 GVAAIPAKKA
+431 GLAEIPGKKA
-441 LAKQGDVN
+441 IAKQGDVN

-511 VVKAVPDKSGTTR
+511 VVKAIPDKSGTTR

-565 YGEEGLRR
+565 YGEEGLRK
-573 FGNEYARKLLEG
+573 FGNEYARRLLEG
-585 ERQGRGTPTEA
+585 ERQGRGAPTEA
-596 EIRAKANELREGSQ
+596 EVRAKANELREGSQ

-638 DLDSLRRKTLPG
+638 DLDSLRRKTIPG
-650 TDLLSLQEGFLA
+650 TNLLSLQEGYLA

-701 TSRWFRDRDKYLDG
+701 TTRWFRDRDKYLDG
-715 LEKAEK
+715 LDKAEK
-721 QKDVTLVPGPG
+721 QKDVVLVPGAG
-732 NRNLAN
+732 NKNLAN
-738 NPAIQF
+738 NPAIKF

-758 VRFPD
+758 VKFPD

-784 VAKMY
+784 VARMY

-816 NTLPE
+816 PKLPE
-821 GFFNLDSFNDFT
+821 AFYNIDSFNDFT

-839 LQDSRQE
+839 LEDSRQD
-846 GKTYSVWYQK
+846 GRTFSVWYQK

-878 GQSEIAFLGWRL
+878 GQSELSFLGWRL

-896 LAQAVDISALR
+896 LAQAVDVSALR

-912 FARSGKGRINEVWGG
+912 FARGGKGRINEIWGG
-927 DLSSYEKDVMQYLDN
+927 DLASYEKDVMKYLDN
-942 HANERPGET
+942 HANNRPGDEGLGT
-951 GIGIDKRNAINY
+951 AKRDAINY
-963 LFGITNIANKNAN
+963 LFGITNVANKGVN
-976 PMYVAEGRPPGS
+976 PMYAEGRPPGS

-1003 TGRTGFFFDYQKQAA
+1003 TGRTGFFIDYQKQAA
-1018 NLAPGDV
+1018 NLAPATSERVPKAEPIQEESAASKIVNLYEKYDFGDENLTQMDV
-1025 SLQKAIRDKMPRL
+1025 AIELRKILD
-1038 ATPEQVKAIIK
+1038 
-1049 PGQTRGVNEED
+1049 D
-1060 VKWSGINEEIDR
+1060 
-1072 LASENAG
+1072 SEANNL
-1079 KVPRDKLEEFLA
+1079 DKLESALKEYESAQQADAFEY
-1091 GKGKVQ
+1091 GK
-1097 LEETRYGSA
+1097 R
-1106 KGSKTALNEQDIA
+1106 
-1119 RLNELEVADSANPL
+1119 
-1133 GGMDDEMGDG
+1133 
-1143 AYGEMMDLQN
+1143 
-1153 RRDNISTSSQLTRM
+1153 
-1167 AMAAEEEARAFL
+1167 
-1179 KNSPTN
+1179 
-1185 LGKIGES
+1185 
-1192 KAYETFDRMMKK
+1192 
-1204 AEHLNARAEQFDR
+1204 
-1217 ASVSGNAPRFG
+1217 
-1228 GFTIPGGKNY
+1228 
-1238 REVVLSRKQDQGTKR
+1238 
-1253 KGAYRIEFKN
+1253 
-1263 AKDADGFLTDIS
+1263 
-1275 AAGLDELD
+1275 
-1283 YGRISGEDISTNDRV
+1283 SGEP
-1298 VEFND
+1298 ELYA
-1303 TVTQEI
+1303 E
-1309 VDLAR
+1309 
-1314 AYDAKLPNE
+1314 
-1323 SIEKAYISK
+1323 
-1332 HYPKVTD
+1332 
-1339 YIAHMRLDERPDSF
+1339 RLMSE
-1353 GRDGLFI
+1353 L
-1360 EEIQSDRH
+1360 
-1368 QAGRK
+1368 
-1373 YGYKE
+1373 
-1378 DDNLV
+1378 
-1383 KLENE
+1383 
-1388 FRKKYGDPIEFDKLS
+1388 
-1403 REDQTRWYRAEGE
+1403 
-1416 SKIDPYKSVPDAPFR
+1416 
-1431 KDWPIQMFKRA
+1431 
-1442 LAEAVDSGKKWI
+1442 
-1454 GWTIGAEQQERY
+1454 
-1466 PGMAGSSKM
+1466 
-1475 GMAKFY
+1475 AKFS
-1481 DEMLPSEI
+1481 SEQS
-1489 GKYMKQYGAP
+1489 K
-1499 VEKSS
+1499 
-1504 ITNDR
+1504 N
-1509 YYVITQDGRT
+1509 
-1519 LPMDGEKSAM
+1519 L
-1529 ESRASNPGSRIVEP
+1529 SNI
-1543 DQIPMWKIDI
+1543 
-1553 TPEVFAGVRKMQ
+1553 
-1565 EMEKEFSGT
+1565 
-1574 AKTEPKFTSLIGGEE
+1574 EE
-1589 QKQFAPASQAEK
+1589 QKQFAPASPEEK
-1601 KDEEFWVSQRN
+1601 KDEQFWVSQRN

-1650 YPGFSPKSKTTEGVL
+1650 YPGFSPKSKTTEGIL

-1687 REQAKKWYDG
+1687 REEAKKWYDG
-1697 ARKISEEWSGKYGT
+1697 ARKISEEWAKKYGT

-1734 LADRVID
+1734 LANRVID
-1741 INTNKSK
+1741 INTNNSK
-1748 EVFSQEMFN
+1748 EVFSPEMFN
-1757 WLKSDPKRGMLV
+1757 WLKSDPKRAIL
-1769 NSARKNLLGKR
+1769 AKAAKKNLLGKR
-1780 YSEVKDSFDK
+1780 YDQISDTFDR
-1790 AIFLRAWDEVNNS
+1790 AVFLRAWDEVNNS
-1803 RSFDVYNPDGKILGK
+1803 RSFDVYSPNGKTLGK
-1818 KLNDDGTEG
+1818 KLNDDGSEG
-1827 KVGWGSFSQIE
+1827 KVAWGSFPQIE
-1838 KGISILENG
+1838 KGISILGNG

-1931 KERKVLPREMQS
+1931 KERGVLPREMQS

-1962 NKEFVD
+1962 NKAFVD
-1968 SVWKSYTKGRVK
+1968 DVWKSYTKGKVN
-1980 INEARNTISRFAGG
+1980 IDDARNTISKFAGG

-2008 TEGGTAPNAGELPKR
+2008 AEGGATTNARELPER
-2023 SMAGQDS
+2023 GVARQD
-2030 GGRTGRGV
+2030 GDGRTGRGV
-2038 RGATARNVQTQNLE
+2038 RGTTARNVQTQDLE

-2060 KKQLEAK
+2060 KGQLEAK

>member
-1 MADEIIQDPLEAA
+1 MADGIIQDPLEAA

-21 RDNPNFEFTQEE
+21 RENPEFEFTQEE
-33 ASLVHSAYGGGVS
+33 ASLVHNAYKGGVS
-46 FVDSKPVMDEAS
+46 FIDSKPVMDEKS
-58 TSSFLRSQDESDPSF
+58 TVSFLRSQDESDPTF
-73 IASEE
+73 IASPE

-86 EPGAISRIG
+86 EPGIASNIEK
-95 AGMTGAAEYLGP
+95 GAAGAVEYFKP
-107 VIKEGI
+107 VIKEGV
-113 PELIK
+113 PEL
-118 TASMREPR
+118 
-126 PGDPSLPAT
+126 LQT
-135 LLEAGARGTVDLGTM
+135 LGESRFSPKLAGTVLEAGARGTLDLATT
-150 AVGASKFI
+150 AAGASKFI
-158 EKAPFMVAGALGMQD
+158 EKAPYMVAGALGLQD

-195 MNAERAQG
+195 INQEKRAQG
-203 KSIVGLPEGTFAPK
+203 KSIIGLPEGTFAPK
-217 AAEAASMVLDPT
+217 AAELGSMFLDPT
-229 LAVPFIGPGAKAA
+229 SVVPFIGTGAKAA
-242 GIAGRGLGATTKIA
+242 TAGGKALRAGTKVA
-256 RGIETAARATGGAI
+256 GGIETAARATGGAI

-308 AFPIGAKIAGVRA
+308 AFPIGAKVAGVRA
-321 GAEVVERGAQAV
+321 GAEIAERGAQAV

-381 ELGLETGKG
+381 ELGLEAGKG

-418 IGSGLGTIGGAVK
+418 IGGGLGTIGGAVK

-596 EIRAKANELREGSQ
+596 EVRAKANELREGSQ

-638 DLDSLRRKTLPG
+638 DLDSLRRKAIPG
-650 TDLLSLQEGFLA
+650 TNLLSLQEGYLA

-701 TSRWFRDRDKYLDG
+701 TTRWFRDRDKYLDG

-738 NPAIQF
+738 NPAIKF

-784 VAKMY
+784 VGRLY
-789 DPNAVLE
+789 NPDAVLE

-833 KEVAKT
+833 KEVAKA

-856 IGTGE
+856 VGTGE

-927 DLSSYEKDVMQYLDN
+927 DLASYEKDVMQYLDN

-976 PMYVAEGRPPGS
+976 PMYAAEGRPPGS

-1018 NLAPGDV
+1018 NLAPGERFAPAEAPAKTPLTDEEFTATLRKAAGDPEKNLKLRLARREGTGVAKNKLTEFTTRDGKPIVIGSSAEDGGKPFSAWQRETNAWLTSDEIGKFRQWYDNLPQEFRGKFDEDPGRYMVAWLAGQQNASPGQALGIMFRAMDRIDGIISVNEKTGKLLKGGLADDKVEAILRGKTPEGGYGPKLTDFADAGLGRSSRSFMGDDPRGGQPFVADVHTGRDSGHVDQQTLTRLISLSEDNNLFMNGKPV
-1025 SLQKAIRDKMPRL
+1025 SLK
-1038 ATPEQVKAIIK
+1038 
-1049 PGQTRGVNEED
+1049 
-1060 VKWSGINEEIDR
+1060 
-1072 LASENAG
+1072 ASEFKVVSANG
-1079 KVPRDKLEEFLA
+1079 KTTKVPEKVVIQQPGEKSSTIFADMRGSPGANQYEGISVWGNKLTDF
-1091 GKGKVQ
+1091 
-1097 LEETRYGSA
+1097 
-1106 KGSKTALNEQDIA
+1106 LNEQNWEGGNWKPAQAQAVGWMRIL
-1119 RLNELEVADSANPL
+1119 RQYGLNEGTSEGSFRTNTRDIYAEVNYSSGAVLPRMFPEFGKLTPDQQASITSSVIEKTVNDLVGIIGGSLRKVSITSGKGYFGGEASPAMMIRAMGSKEVADML
-1133 GGMDDEMGDG
+1133 TVGL
-1143 AYGEMMDLQN
+1143 AYVSEQ
-1153 RRDNISTSSQLTRM
+1153 TM
-1167 AMAAEEEARAFL
+1167 AMSVI
-1179 KNSPTN
+1179 NGQG
-1185 LGKIGES
+1185 GKASNGIYIRKSDKTPFTQEN
-1192 KAYETFDRMMKK
+1192 
-1204 AEHLNARAEQFDR
+1204 LNALAKMDQIK
-1217 ASVSGNAPRFG
+1217 GMNAFPVDGYDTIFIADAG
-1228 GFTIPGGKNY
+1228 KDFKPKGFTEEKAISLRDAMSKWVQEQGLGEVDIEPTPCKIESYGQNY
-1238 REVVLSRKQDQGTKR
+1238 REQP
-1253 KGAYRIEFKN
+1253 
-1263 AKDADGFLTDIS
+1263 
-1275 AAGLDELD
+1275 
-1283 YGRISGEDISTNDRV
+1283 SG
-1298 VEFND
+1298 
-1303 TVTQEI
+1303 
-1309 VDLAR
+1309 
-1314 AYDAKLPNE
+1314 
-1323 SIEKAYISK
+1323 
-1332 HYPKVTD
+1332 
-1339 YIAHMRLDERPDSF
+1339 
-1353 GRDGLFI
+1353 
-1360 EEIQSDRH
+1360 
-1368 QAGRK
+1368 
-1373 YGYKE
+1373 
-1378 DDNLV
+1378 
-1383 KLENE
+1383 
-1388 FRKKYGDPIEFDKLS
+1388 
-1403 REDQTRWYRAEGE
+1403 
-1416 SKIDPYKSVPDAPFR
+1416 
-1431 KDWPIQMFKRA
+1431 
-1442 LAEAVDSGKKWI
+1442 
-1454 GWTIGAEQQERY
+1454 
-1466 PGMAGSSKM
+1466 
-1475 GMAKFY
+1475 
-1481 DEMLPSEI
+1481 
-1489 GKYMKQYGAP
+1489 
-1499 VEKSS
+1499 
-1504 ITNDR
+1504 
-1509 YYVITQDGRT
+1509 
-1519 LPMDGEKSAM
+1519 
-1529 ESRASNPGSRIVEP
+1529 
-1543 DQIPMWKIDI
+1543 
-1553 TPEVFAGVRKMQ
+1553 
-1565 EMEKEFSGT
+1565 
-1574 AKTEPKFTSLIGGEE
+1574 
-1589 QKQFAPASQAEK
+1589 
-1601 KDEEFWVSQRN
+1601 
-1612 PKAVKATENPL
+1612 
-1623 TEKLT
+1623 
-1628 IGLDVILKDK
+1628 
-1638 ELAKKQADLVKK
+1638 
-1650 YPGFSPKSKTTEGVL
+1650 
-1665 GEFVDHVKGNLLY
+1665 
-1678 LYDSFKPEL
+1678 
-1687 REQAKKWYDG
+1687 
-1697 ARKISEEWSGKYGT
+1697 
-1711 ETRQNAGV
+1711 
-1719 LAVLSPQKDWFMNVS
+1719 
-1734 LADRVID
+1734 
-1741 INTNKSK
+1741 
-1748 EVFSQEMFN
+1748 
-1757 WLKSDPKRGMLV
+1757 
-1769 NSARKNLLGKR
+1769 NS
-1780 YSEVKDSFDK
+1780 
-1790 AIFLRAWDEVNNS
+1790 FLRL
-1803 RSFDVYNPDGKILGK
+1803 FD
-1818 KLNDDGTEG
+1818 
-1827 KVGWGSFSQIE
+1827 
-1838 KGISILENG
+1838 
-1847 ARENIHNQLGEEH
+1847 AR
-1860 KVRNFFNNILQ
+1860 
-1871 PNSKFGDVTI
+1871 
-1881 DTHAVAAGLLRPLS
+1881 
-1895 GGSTEVLHNLG
+1895 G
-1906 GGPSSKIVGASG
+1906 GGPKIRKLIQYRGEYVKNLRKAFAEFAPEQPIRKEDSEVRSKITEAQKEILLEVE
-1918 TYALFA
+1918 LNRRRLEKIKA
-1924 EAYRNAA
+1924 E
-1931 KERKVLPREMQS
+1931 
-1943 ITWEAIR
+1943 
-1950 GLFKPTFKGQAK
+1950 
-1962 NKEFVD
+1962 
-1968 SVWKSYTKGRVK
+1968 
-1980 INEARNTISRFAGG
+1980 
-1994 IEDPSWA
+1994 
-2001 RRSGQVP
+2001 
-2008 TEGGTAPNAGELPKR
+2008 
-2023 SMAGQDS
+2023 
-2030 GGRTGRGV
+2030 
-2038 RGATARNVQTQNLE
+2038 
-2052 SAVKSRLI
+2052 
-2060 KKQLEAK
+2060 EAK

>member
-21 RDNPNFEFTQEE
+21 RDNPDFEFTQEE
-33 ASLVHSAYGGGVS
+33 ASLVHNAYQGGVS
-46 FVDSKPVMDEAS
+46 FVDSKPVMDEVS

-95 AGMTGAAEYLGP
+95 AGMTGAAEYFGP

-158 EKAPFMVAGALGMQD
+158 EKAPFMAAGALGMQD

-185 QNYQMQAIDK
+185 QNYQMQAVDK

-203 KSIVGLPEGTFAPK
+203 KSIIGLPEGTFAPK

-229 LAVPFIGPGAKAA
+229 LAVPFIGPGAKAT
-242 GIAGRGLGATTKIA
+242 GVAGRGLGATTKVA
-256 RGIETAARATGGAI
+256 GGIEAAARATGGAI

-381 ELGLETGKG
+381 EFGLETGKG

-400 LGYVASGGEEEG
+400 LGYAASGGEEEG

-418 IGSGLGTIGGAVK
+418 IGGGLGTIGGAVK
-431 GVAAIPAKKA
+431 GVATIPAKKA

-449 RLFARQADLGLDVN
+449 RLFARQANLGLDVN

-596 EIRAKANELREGSQ
+596 EVRAKANELREGSQ

-632 GEFRGK
+632 GEFRDK

-650 TDLLSLQEGFLA
+650 TNLLSLQEGYLA

-687 KDNPLVP
+687 KDNPLVA
-694 SKQLREL
+694 SRQLREL

-833 KEVAKT
+833 KEVAKA

-846 GKTYSVWYQK
+846 GKTFSVWYQK
-856 IGTGE
+856 VGTGE

-927 DLSSYEKDVMQYLDN
+927 DLASYEKDVMQYLDN

-963 LFGITNIANKNAN
+963 LFGITNIANKDAN
-976 PMYVAEGRPPGS
+976 PMYATEGRPPGS

-1018 NLAPGDV
+1018 NLAPGERFAPATSTESRNLEINRKDRELMARV
-1025 SLQKAIRDKMPRL
+1025 PLKPEDKQIIKNASEGRTKL
-1038 ATPEQVKAIIK
+1038 SSGVKAQEKMVENRVREVKGRFPQASGWAKIELADVEVSK
-1049 PGQTRGVNEED
+1049 PKKAGEDPKISPVFKTVPYSFEKDPSTGKDTAATHAKRVEDNSSKVVSELMKVVERARSGDKNAQKILGHKTWYRGMNEVLRRSFGGVADYFADLLGAFSPNTSVDINWRFGIEALSKVTRGDYDQILGKVDEWVKSGRTISDYKKEGNPMILQENQKLFGMNSDNGMIAMLDLWRQVQAGQAPKARNFALNLVGQSLKATID
-1060 VKWSGINEEIDR
+1060 VWAARFLQRTAGLERIPTVAEGGVSGNVLADTSRVGGQFGYGQEVFESAVQKLRKSGIEDFKDITAPDLQAIVWFLEKEIWAENNWTSKTGEGGSFETEADLTQPSRYVIGLSQETPKAKPTAEQQASFASDIRNTFAEAPGVIATKIKDSIGAFMGATERSFDAEFIVTPDFDPSKLIEVTASKAMLSGQKNAFVSRVLGPNEDNANARPGIEIYLR
-1072 LASENAG
+1072 
-1079 KVPRDKLEEFLA
+1079 K
-1091 GKGKVQ
+1091 
-1097 LEETRYGSA
+1097 
-1106 KGSKTALNEQDIA
+1106 KGSMGDVNALAKQVSEAGIDGFTMIVDPRAKVAGVPDEFIGVRYQYVPEFSGDKNWQANADALRGKLQDLA
-1119 RLNELEVADSANPL
+1119 DNLMSQSEVAFANVVKYDTLVLGEKDYGNFNTGTGTGYTEGRGASWIGRADSARN
-1133 GGMDDEMGDG
+1133 
-1143 AYGEMMDLQN
+1143 
-1153 RRDNISTSSQLTRM
+1153 
-1167 AMAAEEEARAFL
+1167 EA
-1179 KNSPTN
+1179 S
-1185 LGKIGES
+1185 
-1192 KAYETFDRMMKK
+1192 
-1204 AEHLNARAEQFDR
+1204 AR
-1217 ASVSGNAPRFG
+1217 G
-1228 GFTIPGGKNY
+1228 
-1238 REVVLSRKQDQGTKR
+1238 
-1253 KGAYRIEFKN
+1253 IE
-1263 AKDADGFLTDIS
+1263 
-1275 AAGLDELD
+1275 
-1283 YGRISGEDISTNDRV
+1283 
-1298 VEFND
+1298 
-1303 TVTQEI
+1303 
-1309 VDLAR
+1309 
-1314 AYDAKLPNE
+1314 
-1323 SIEKAYISK
+1323 
-1332 HYPKVTD
+1332 
-1339 YIAHMRLDERPDSF
+1339 
-1353 GRDGLFI
+1353 
-1360 EEIQSDRH
+1360 
-1368 QAGRK
+1368 
-1373 YGYKE
+1373 
-1378 DDNLV
+1378 
-1383 KLENE
+1383 
-1388 FRKKYGDPIEFDKLS
+1388 
-1403 REDQTRWYRAEGE
+1403 
-1416 SKIDPYKSVPDAPFR
+1416 
-1431 KDWPIQMFKRA
+1431 
-1442 LAEAVDSGKKWI
+1442 SGKQAQRPT
-1454 GWTIGAEQQERY
+1454 GFQRVGNEPRQ
-1466 PGMAGSSKM
+1466 P
-1475 GMAKFY
+1475 AK
-1481 DEMLPSEI
+1481 
-1489 GKYMKQYGAP
+1489 A
-1499 VEKSS
+1499 
-1504 ITNDR
+1504 
-1509 YYVITQDGRT
+1509 
-1519 LPMDGEKSAM
+1519 
-1529 ESRASNPGSRIVEP
+1529 
-1543 DQIPMWKIDI
+1543 
-1553 TPEVFAGVRKMQ
+1553 
-1565 EMEKEFSGT
+1565 
-1574 AKTEPKFTSLIGGEE
+1574 
-1589 QKQFAPASQAEK
+1589 
-1601 KDEEFWVSQRN
+1601 
-1612 PKAVKATENPL
+1612 
-1623 TEKLT
+1623 
-1628 IGLDVILKDK
+1628 
-1638 ELAKKQADLVKK
+1638 
-1650 YPGFSPKSKTTEGVL
+1650 
-1665 GEFVDHVKGNLLY
+1665 NL
-1678 LYDSFKPEL
+1678 E
-1687 REQAKKWYDG
+1687 
-1697 ARKISEEWSGKYGT
+1697 
-1711 ETRQNAGV
+1711 
-1719 LAVLSPQKDWFMNVS
+1719 
-1734 LADRVID
+1734 
-1741 INTNKSK
+1741 
-1748 EVFSQEMFN
+1748 
-1757 WLKSDPKRGMLV
+1757 
-1769 NSARKNLLGKR
+1769 
-1780 YSEVKDSFDK
+1780 SEVKK
-1790 AIFLRAWDEVNNS
+1790 RAIKEELLSPA
-1803 RSFDVYNPDGKILGK
+1803 
-1818 KLNDDGTEG
+1818 KLLT
-1827 KVGWGSFSQIE
+1827 
-1838 KGISILENG
+1838 
-1847 ARENIHNQLGEEH
+1847 
-1860 KVRNFFNNILQ
+1860 
-1871 PNSKFGDVTI
+1871 
-1881 DTHAVAAGLLRPLS
+1881 
-1895 GGSTEVLHNLG
+1895 
-1906 GGPSSKIVGASG
+1906 
-1918 TYALFA
+1918 
-1924 EAYRNAA
+1924 
-1931 KERKVLPREMQS
+1931 RK
-1943 ITWEAIR
+1943 
-1950 GLFKPTFKGQAK
+1950 
-1962 NKEFVD
+1962 
-1968 SVWKSYTKGRVK
+1968 
-1980 INEARNTISRFAGG
+1980 
-1994 IEDPSWA
+1994 
-2001 RRSGQVP
+2001 
-2008 TEGGTAPNAGELPKR
+2008 
-2023 SMAGQDS
+2023 
-2030 GGRTGRGV
+2030 RGV
-2038 RGATARNVQTQNLE
+2038 Q
-2052 SAVKSRLI
+2052 
-2060 KKQLEAK
+2060 
-2067 K
+2067 

>member
-21 RDNPNFEFTQEE
+21 RDNPDFEFTQEE
-33 ASLVHSAYGGGVS
+33 ASLVHNAYQGGVS
-46 FVDSKPVMDEAS
+46 FFDSKPVMDEAS

-95 AGMTGAAEYLGP
+95 AGMTGAAEYFGP

-113 PELIK
+113 PELIE

-158 EKAPFMVAGALGMQD
+158 EKAPFMAAGALGMQD

-203 KSIVGLPEGTFAPK
+203 KSIIGLPEGTFAPK

-229 LAVPFIGPGAKAA
+229 LAVPFIGPGAKAT
-242 GIAGRGLGATTKIA
+242 GVAGRGLGATTKIA
-256 RGIETAARATGGAI
+256 GGIETAARATGGAI

-418 IGSGLGTIGGAVK
+418 IGGGLGTIGGAVK
-431 GVAAIPAKKA
+431 GVATIPAKKA

-596 EIRAKANELREGSQ
+596 EVRAKANELREGSQ

-687 KDNPLVP
+687 KENPLVP

-701 TSRWFRDRDKYLDG
+701 TARWFRDRDKYLDG

-738 NPAIQF
+738 NPAIKF

-758 VRFPD
+758 VKFPD

-846 GKTYSVWYQK
+846 GKTFSVWYQK

-927 DLSSYEKDVMQYLDN
+927 DLASYEKDVMQYLDN

-976 PMYVAEGRPPGS
+976 PMYAAEGRPPGS

-1018 NLAPGDV
+1018 NLAPGERFAPSEAPAKTPLTDKEFTATLRKAAGDPEKNLKLRLARREGTGVAKNKLTEFTTRDGKPIVIGSSAEDGGKPFSAWQRETNAWLTSDEIGKFRQWYDNLPQEFRGKFDEDPGRYMVAWLAGQQNASPGQALGIMFRAMDRIDGIISVNEKTGKLLKGGLADDKVEAILRGKTPEGGYGPKLTDFADAGLGRSSRSFMGDDPRGGQPFVADVHTGRDSGHVDQQTLTRLISLSEDNNLFMNGKPV
-1025 SLQKAIRDKMPRL
+1025 SLK
-1038 ATPEQVKAIIK
+1038 
-1049 PGQTRGVNEED
+1049 
-1060 VKWSGINEEIDR
+1060 
-1072 LASENAG
+1072 ASEFKVVSANG
-1079 KVPRDKLEEFLA
+1079 KTTKVPEKVVIQQPGEKSSTIFADMRGSPGANQYEGISVWGNKLTDF
-1091 GKGKVQ
+1091 
-1097 LEETRYGSA
+1097 
-1106 KGSKTALNEQDIA
+1106 LNEQNWEGGNWKPAQAQAVGWMRIL
-1119 RLNELEVADSANPL
+1119 RQYGLNEGTSEGSFRTNTRDIYAEVNYSSGAVLPKMFPEFGKLTPDQQASITSSVIEKTVNDLVGIIGGSLRKVSITSGKGYFGGEASPAMMIRAMGSKEVADML
-1133 GGMDDEMGDG
+1133 TVGL
-1143 AYGEMMDLQN
+1143 AYVSEQ
-1153 RRDNISTSSQLTRM
+1153 TM
-1167 AMAAEEEARAFL
+1167 AMSVI
-1179 KNSPTN
+1179 NGQG
-1185 LGKIGES
+1185 GKASNGIYIRKSDKTPFTQEN
-1192 KAYETFDRMMKK
+1192 
-1204 AEHLNARAEQFDR
+1204 LNALAKMDQIK
-1217 ASVSGNAPRFG
+1217 GMNAFPVDGYDTIFIADAG
-1228 GFTIPGGKNY
+1228 KDFKPKGFTEEKAISLRDAMSKWVQEQGLGEVDIEPTPCKIESYGQNY
-1238 REVVLSRKQDQGTKR
+1238 REQPSGNSFLRVFDARGGGPKIRKLIQYRGEYVKNLR
-1253 KGAYRIEFKN
+1253 KAFAEFAPEQPIRKEDPEVRSKITEAQKEILLEVELNRRRIEK
-1263 AKDADGFLTDIS
+1263 I
-1275 AAGLDELD
+1275 
-1283 YGRISGEDISTNDRV
+1283 
-1298 VEFND
+1298 
-1303 TVTQEI
+1303 
-1309 VDLAR
+1309 
-1314 AYDAKLPNE
+1314 
-1323 SIEKAYISK
+1323 
-1332 HYPKVTD
+1332 
-1339 YIAHMRLDERPDSF
+1339 
-1353 GRDGLFI
+1353 
-1360 EEIQSDRH
+1360 
-1368 QAGRK
+1368 
-1373 YGYKE
+1373 KE
-1378 DDNLV
+1378 
-1383 KLENE
+1383 
-1388 FRKKYGDPIEFDKLS
+1388 
-1403 REDQTRWYRAEGE
+1403 
-1416 SKIDPYKSVPDAPFR
+1416 
-1431 KDWPIQMFKRA
+1431 
-1442 LAEAVDSGKKWI
+1442 
-1454 GWTIGAEQQERY
+1454 
-1466 PGMAGSSKM
+1466 
-1475 GMAKFY
+1475 
-1481 DEMLPSEI
+1481 
-1489 GKYMKQYGAP
+1489 
-1499 VEKSS
+1499 
-1504 ITNDR
+1504 
-1509 YYVITQDGRT
+1509 
-1519 LPMDGEKSAM
+1519 GEKS
-1529 ESRASNPGSRIVEP
+1529 G
-1543 DQIPMWKIDI
+1543 
-1553 TPEVFAGVRKMQ
+1553 
-1565 EMEKEFSGT
+1565 
-1574 AKTEPKFTSLIGGEE
+1574 
-1589 QKQFAPASQAEK
+1589 
-1601 KDEEFWVSQRN
+1601 
-1612 PKAVKATENPL
+1612 
-1623 TEKLT
+1623 
-1628 IGLDVILKDK
+1628 
-1638 ELAKKQADLVKK
+1638 
-1650 YPGFSPKSKTTEGVL
+1650 
-1665 GEFVDHVKGNLLY
+1665 
-1678 LYDSFKPEL
+1678 
-1687 REQAKKWYDG
+1687 
-1697 ARKISEEWSGKYGT
+1697 
-1711 ETRQNAGV
+1711 
-1719 LAVLSPQKDWFMNVS
+1719 
-1734 LADRVID
+1734 
-1741 INTNKSK
+1741 
-1748 EVFSQEMFN
+1748 
-1757 WLKSDPKRGMLV
+1757 
-1769 NSARKNLLGKR
+1769 
-1780 YSEVKDSFDK
+1780 
-1790 AIFLRAWDEVNNS
+1790 
-1803 RSFDVYNPDGKILGK
+1803 
-1818 KLNDDGTEG
+1818 
-1827 KVGWGSFSQIE
+1827 
-1838 KGISILENG
+1838 
-1847 ARENIHNQLGEEH
+1847 
-1860 KVRNFFNNILQ
+1860 
-1871 PNSKFGDVTI
+1871 
-1881 DTHAVAAGLLRPLS
+1881 
-1895 GGSTEVLHNLG
+1895 
-1906 GGPSSKIVGASG
+1906 
-1918 TYALFA
+1918 
-1924 EAYRNAA
+1924 
-1931 KERKVLPREMQS
+1931 
-1943 ITWEAIR
+1943 
-1950 GLFKPTFKGQAK
+1950 
-1962 NKEFVD
+1962 
-1968 SVWKSYTKGRVK
+1968 
-1980 INEARNTISRFAGG
+1980 
-1994 IEDPSWA
+1994 
-2001 RRSGQVP
+2001 
-2008 TEGGTAPNAGELPKR
+2008 
-2023 SMAGQDS
+2023 
-2030 GGRTGRGV
+2030 
-2038 RGATARNVQTQNLE
+2038 
-2052 SAVKSRLI
+2052 LI
-2060 KKQLEAK
+2060 KKQLEAEKQPSVGININDSSQDFTGQILAGEKTIETRDSDSLRPYVGKRVGIIRTGVGKAELVGYATIGEPVIYKNQAQFKADQGKHLVASGSEFDIKRGGVKYGYPISDVEKTGPTPVKSQGIVARQLEAK

>member
-21 RDNPNFEFTQEE
+21 RDNPDFEFTQEE
-33 ASLVHSAYGGGVS
+33 ASLVHGAYGGGVS
-46 FVDSKPVMDEAS
+46 FVDSKPVMDEVS

-95 AGMTGAAEYLGP
+95 AGMTGAAEYFGP

-113 PELIK
+113 PELIE

-158 EKAPFMVAGALGMQD
+158 EKAPFMAAGALGMQD

-203 KSIVGLPEGTFAPK
+203 KSIIGLPEGTFAPK

-229 LAVPFIGPGAKAA
+229 LAVPFIGPGAKAT
-242 GIAGRGLGATTKIA
+242 GVAGRGLGATTRIA
-256 RGIETAARATGGAI
+256 GGIETAARATGGAI
-270 DLGVEKVGQGIQR
+270 DLGVEKIGQGIQR

-308 AFPIGAKIAGVRA
+308 AFPIGAKVAGVRA
-321 GAEVVERGAQAV
+321 GAEIAERGAQAV

-367 NTSIVSSPI
+367 STSIVSSPI

-418 IGSGLGTIGGAVK
+418 IGGGLGTIGGAVK
-431 GVAAIPAKKA
+431 GVATIPAKKA

-486 PDVQVEFHGRDSFM
+486 PDVRVEFHGRDSFM

-511 VVKAVPDKSGTTR
+511 VVKAVPDRSGTTR

-596 EIRAKANELREGSQ
+596 EVRAKANELREGSQ

-638 DLDSLRRKTLPG
+638 DLDSLRRKTIPG

-701 TSRWFRDRDKYLDG
+701 TTRWFRDRDKYLDG
-715 LEKAEK
+715 LEKAER

-833 KEVAKT
+833 KEAAKA

-846 GKTYSVWYQK
+846 GKTFSVWYQK
-856 IGTGE
+856 VGTGE

-927 DLSSYEKDVMQYLDN
+927 DLASYEKDVMQYLDN

-976 PMYVAEGRPPGS
+976 PMYAMEGRPPGS

-1018 NLAPGDV
+1018 NLAPATSGRVPKSEPMQEESASSKIVNLYENYDLGNENLTEMDV
-1025 SLQKAIRDKMPRL
+1025 ALGLRKILDDSD
-1038 ATPEQVKAIIK
+1038 
-1049 PGQTRGVNEED
+1049 VN
-1060 VKWSGINEEIDR
+1060 N
-1072 LASENAG
+1072 SE
-1079 KVPRDKLEEFLA
+1079 KLESALKEYESAQQADALEY
-1091 GKGKVQ
+1091 GK
-1097 LEETRYGSA
+1097 R
-1106 KGSKTALNEQDIA
+1106 
-1119 RLNELEVADSANPL
+1119 
-1133 GGMDDEMGDG
+1133 
-1143 AYGEMMDLQN
+1143 
-1153 RRDNISTSSQLTRM
+1153 
-1167 AMAAEEEARAFL
+1167 
-1179 KNSPTN
+1179 
-1185 LGKIGES
+1185 
-1192 KAYETFDRMMKK
+1192 
-1204 AEHLNARAEQFDR
+1204 
-1217 ASVSGNAPRFG
+1217 
-1228 GFTIPGGKNY
+1228 
-1238 REVVLSRKQDQGTKR
+1238 
-1253 KGAYRIEFKN
+1253 
-1263 AKDADGFLTDIS
+1263 
-1275 AAGLDELD
+1275 
-1283 YGRISGEDISTNDRV
+1283 SGEP
-1298 VEFND
+1298 EFYA
-1303 TVTQEI
+1303 E
-1309 VDLAR
+1309 
-1314 AYDAKLPNE
+1314 
-1323 SIEKAYISK
+1323 
-1332 HYPKVTD
+1332 
-1339 YIAHMRLDERPDSF
+1339 RLMSE
-1353 GRDGLFI
+1353 L
-1360 EEIQSDRH
+1360 
-1368 QAGRK
+1368 
-1373 YGYKE
+1373 
-1378 DDNLV
+1378 
-1383 KLENE
+1383 
-1388 FRKKYGDPIEFDKLS
+1388 
-1403 REDQTRWYRAEGE
+1403 
-1416 SKIDPYKSVPDAPFR
+1416 
-1431 KDWPIQMFKRA
+1431 
-1442 LAEAVDSGKKWI
+1442 
-1454 GWTIGAEQQERY
+1454 
-1466 PGMAGSSKM
+1466 
-1475 GMAKFY
+1475 AKFS
-1481 DEMLPSEI
+1481 SEQS
-1489 GKYMKQYGAP
+1489 K
-1499 VEKSS
+1499 
-1504 ITNDR
+1504 N
-1509 YYVITQDGRT
+1509 
-1519 LPMDGEKSAM
+1519 L
-1529 ESRASNPGSRIVEP
+1529 SNI
-1543 DQIPMWKIDI
+1543 
-1553 TPEVFAGVRKMQ
+1553 
-1565 EMEKEFSGT
+1565 
-1574 AKTEPKFTSLIGGEE
+1574 EE
-1589 QKQFAPASQAEK
+1589 QKQFAPATRAEK

-1638 ELAKKQADLVKK
+1638 ELAKKQADLVRQ

-2008 TEGGTAPNAGELPKR
+2008 TKGGTAPNAGELPKR

-2052 SAVKSRLI
+2052 SAVRSRLI

>member
-1 MADEIIQDPLEAA
+1 
-14 NYLLRQY
+14 
-21 RDNPNFEFTQEE
+21 
-33 ASLVHSAYGGGVS
+33 
-46 FVDSKPVMDEAS
+46 MDEAS

-73 IASEE
+73 IASPE

-86 EPGAISRIG
+86 EPGAMSRIG
-95 AGMTGAAEYLGP
+95 AGMTGAAEYFGP
-107 VIKEGI
+107 VIKEGV
-113 PELIK
+113 PELLR
-118 TASMREPR
+118 TAAMREPR
-126 PGDPSLPAT
+126 LGEPSLPAT

-158 EKAPFMVAGALGMQD
+158 EKAPFMAAGALGLQD

-203 KSIVGLPEGTFAPK
+203 KSIIGLPEGTFAPK

-229 LAVPFIGPGAKAA
+229 LAVPFIGPGAKAT
-242 GIAGRGLGATTKIA
+242 GVAGRGLGATTRIA
-256 RGIETAARATGGAI
+256 GGIETAARATGGAI

-308 AFPIGAKIAGVRA
+308 AFPIGAKVAGVRA
-321 GAEVVERGAQAV
+321 GAEIAERGAQAV

-381 ELGLETGKG
+381 ELGMETGKG

-418 IGSGLGTIGGAVK
+418 IGGGLGTIGGAVK

-596 EIRAKANELREGSQ
+596 EVRAKANELREGSQ

-784 VAKMY
+784 VGRLY
-789 DPNAVLE
+789 NPDAVLE

-839 LQDSRQE
+839 LQDSRRE
-846 GKTYSVWYQK
+846 GRTFSVWYQK

-927 DLSSYEKDVMQYLDN
+927 DLASYEKDVMQYLDN

-963 LFGITNIANKNAN
+963 LFGITNIANKDAN
-976 PMYVAEGRPPGS
+976 PMYATEGRPPGS

-1018 NLAPGDV
+1018 NLAPATSERVPKAEPMQEESTASKIVNLYEKYDFGDENLTQMDV
-1025 SLQKAIRDKMPRL
+1025 AIELRKILD
-1038 ATPEQVKAIIK
+1038 
-1049 PGQTRGVNEED
+1049 D
-1060 VKWSGINEEIDR
+1060 
-1072 LASENAG
+1072 SEANNL
-1079 KVPRDKLEEFLA
+1079 DKLESALKEYESAQQADAFEY
-1091 GKGKVQ
+1091 GK
-1097 LEETRYGSA
+1097 R
-1106 KGSKTALNEQDIA
+1106 
-1119 RLNELEVADSANPL
+1119 
-1133 GGMDDEMGDG
+1133 
-1143 AYGEMMDLQN
+1143 
-1153 RRDNISTSSQLTRM
+1153 
-1167 AMAAEEEARAFL
+1167 
-1179 KNSPTN
+1179 
-1185 LGKIGES
+1185 
-1192 KAYETFDRMMKK
+1192 
-1204 AEHLNARAEQFDR
+1204 
-1217 ASVSGNAPRFG
+1217 
-1228 GFTIPGGKNY
+1228 
-1238 REVVLSRKQDQGTKR
+1238 
-1253 KGAYRIEFKN
+1253 
-1263 AKDADGFLTDIS
+1263 
-1275 AAGLDELD
+1275 
-1283 YGRISGEDISTNDRV
+1283 SGEP
-1298 VEFND
+1298 EFYA
-1303 TVTQEI
+1303 E
-1309 VDLAR
+1309 
-1314 AYDAKLPNE
+1314 
-1323 SIEKAYISK
+1323 
-1332 HYPKVTD
+1332 
-1339 YIAHMRLDERPDSF
+1339 RLMS
-1353 GRDGLFI
+1353 
-1360 EEIQSDRH
+1360 
-1368 QAGRK
+1368 
-1373 YGYKE
+1373 
-1378 DDNLV
+1378 
-1383 KLENE
+1383 
-1388 FRKKYGDPIEFDKLS
+1388 
-1403 REDQTRWYRAEGE
+1403 
-1416 SKIDPYKSVPDAPFR
+1416 
-1431 KDWPIQMFKRA
+1431 
-1442 LAEAVDSGKKWI
+1442 
-1454 GWTIGAEQQERY
+1454 
-1466 PGMAGSSKM
+1466 
-1475 GMAKFY
+1475 
-1481 DEMLPSEI
+1481 
-1489 GKYMKQYGAP
+1489 
-1499 VEKSS
+1499 
-1504 ITNDR
+1504 
-1509 YYVITQDGRT
+1509 
-1519 LPMDGEKSAM
+1519 
-1529 ESRASNPGSRIVEP
+1529 
-1543 DQIPMWKIDI
+1543 
-1553 TPEVFAGVRKMQ
+1553 
-1565 EMEKEFSGT
+1565 
-1574 AKTEPKFTSLIGGEE
+1574 
-1589 QKQFAPASQAEK
+1589 
-1601 KDEEFWVSQRN
+1601 
-1612 PKAVKATENPL
+1612 
-1623 TEKLT
+1623 
-1628 IGLDVILKDK
+1628 
-1638 ELAKKQADLVKK
+1638 ELANQVK
-1650 YPGFSPKSKTTEGVL
+1650 
-1665 GEFVDHVKGNLLY
+1665 
-1678 LYDSFKPEL
+1678 
-1687 REQAKKWYDG
+1687 
-1697 ARKISEEWSGKYGT
+1697 
-1711 ETRQNAGV
+1711 
-1719 LAVLSPQKDWFMNVS
+1719 
-1734 LADRVID
+1734 
-1741 INTNKSK
+1741 
-1748 EVFSQEMFN
+1748 
-1757 WLKSDPKRGMLV
+1757 
-1769 NSARKNLLGKR
+1769 
-1780 YSEVKDSFDK
+1780 
-1790 AIFLRAWDEVNNS
+1790 
-1803 RSFDVYNPDGKILGK
+1803 
-1818 KLNDDGTEG
+1818 
-1827 KVGWGSFSQIE
+1827 
-1838 KGISILENG
+1838 
-1847 ARENIHNQLGEEH
+1847 
-1860 KVRNFFNNILQ
+1860 
-1871 PNSKFGDVTI
+1871 
-1881 DTHAVAAGLLRPLS
+1881 
-1895 GGSTEVLHNLG
+1895 
-1906 GGPSSKIVGASG
+1906 
-1918 TYALFA
+1918 
-1924 EAYRNAA
+1924 
-1931 KERKVLPREMQS
+1931 
-1943 ITWEAIR
+1943 
-1950 GLFKPTFKGQAK
+1950 
-1962 NKEFVD
+1962 
-1968 SVWKSYTKGRVK
+1968 
-1980 INEARNTISRFAGG
+1980 
-1994 IEDPSWA
+1994 
-2001 RRSGQVP
+2001 
-2008 TEGGTAPNAGELPKR
+2008 
-2023 SMAGQDS
+2023 
-2030 GGRTGRGV
+2030 
-2038 RGATARNVQTQNLE
+2038 NLE

>member
-21 RDNPNFEFTQEE
+21 RDNPDFEFTQEE
-33 ASLVHSAYGGGVS
+33 ASLVHNAYQGGVS
-46 FVDSKPVMDEAS
+46 FFDSKPVMDEAS

-95 AGMTGAAEYLGP
+95 AGMTGAAEYFGP

-126 PGDPSLPAT
+126 PGEPSLPAT

-158 EKAPFMVAGALGMQD
+158 EKAPFMAAGALGLQD

-203 KSIVGLPEGTFAPK
+203 KSIIGLPEGTFAPK

-256 RGIETAARATGGAI
+256 GGIETAARATGGAI

-418 IGSGLGTIGGAVK
+418 IGGGLGGLGGAVK

-486 PDVQVEFHGRDSFM
+486 PDVRVEFHGRDSFM

-511 VVKAVPDKSGTTR
+511 VVKAVPDRSGTTR

-543 MHAIMKSPAINKA
+543 MHAIMKSPAINKT

-596 EIRAKANELREGSQ
+596 EVRAKANELREGSQ

-833 KEVAKT
+833 KELAKT

-846 GKTYSVWYQK
+846 GKTFSVWYQK
-856 IGTGE
+856 VGTGE

-927 DLSSYEKDVMQYLDN
+927 DLASYEKDVMQYLDN

-963 LFGITNIANKNAN
+963 LFGITNIANKDAN
-976 PMYVAEGRPPGS
+976 PMYATEGRPPGS

-1018 NLAPGDV
+1018 NLAPGERFAPAKAPAKTPLTDEEFTATLRKAAGDPEKNLKLRLARREGTGVAKNKLTEFTTRDGKPIVIGSSAEDGGKPFSAWQRETNAWLTSDEIGKFRQWYDNLPQEFRGKFDEDPGRYMVAWLAGQQNASPGQALGIMFRAMDRIAGIISVNEKTGKLLKGGLADDKVEAILRGKTPEGGYGPKLTDFADAGLGRSSRSFMGDNPQGGQPFVADVHTGRDSGHVDQQTLTRLISLSEDNNLFMNGKPV
-1025 SLQKAIRDKMPRL
+1025 SLK
-1038 ATPEQVKAIIK
+1038 
-1049 PGQTRGVNEED
+1049 
-1060 VKWSGINEEIDR
+1060 
-1072 LASENAG
+1072 ASEFKVVSANG
-1079 KVPRDKLEEFLA
+1079 KTTKVPEKVVIQQPGEKSSTIFADMRGSPGANQYEGISVWGNKLTDF
-1091 GKGKVQ
+1091 
-1097 LEETRYGSA
+1097 
-1106 KGSKTALNEQDIA
+1106 LNEQNWEGGNWKPAQAQAVGWMRIL
-1119 RLNELEVADSANPL
+1119 RQYGLNEGTSEGSFRTNTRDIYAEVNYSSGAVLPKMFPEFGKLTPDQQASITSSVIEKTVNDLVGIIGGSLRKVSITSGKGYFGGEASPAMMIRAMGSKEVADMLTVGLAYVSEQTMAMSVINGQGGKASNGIYIRKSDRTPFTQENLNALAKIDQIKGMNAFPIDGYDTIFIADAGKDFKPKGFTEEKAISL
-1133 GGMDDEMGDG
+1133 GGAMSKWAQEQGLGEVDIKPTPCKIESYGQSYKDEPSGNSFLRVFDARG
-1143 AYGEMMDLQN
+1143 GGERIRRLIQYRGEYVKNLRKAFAEFAPEQPIRKEDPEVRSKITEAQKEILLEVELN
-1153 RRDNISTSSQLTRM
+1153 RRRL
-1167 AMAAEEEARAFL
+1167 E
-1179 KNSPTN
+1179 
-1185 LGKIGES
+1185 KI
-1192 KAYETFDRMMKK
+1192 K
-1204 AEHLNARAEQFDR
+1204 AE
-1217 ASVSGNAPRFG
+1217 
-1228 GFTIPGGKNY
+1228 
-1238 REVVLSRKQDQGTKR
+1238 
-1253 KGAYRIEFKN
+1253 
-1263 AKDADGFLTDIS
+1263 
-1275 AAGLDELD
+1275 
-1283 YGRISGEDISTNDRV
+1283 
-1298 VEFND
+1298 
-1303 TVTQEI
+1303 
-1309 VDLAR
+1309 
-1314 AYDAKLPNE
+1314 
-1323 SIEKAYISK
+1323 
-1332 HYPKVTD
+1332 
-1339 YIAHMRLDERPDSF
+1339 
-1353 GRDGLFI
+1353 
-1360 EEIQSDRH
+1360 
-1368 QAGRK
+1368 
-1373 YGYKE
+1373 
-1378 DDNLV
+1378 
-1383 KLENE
+1383 
-1388 FRKKYGDPIEFDKLS
+1388 
-1403 REDQTRWYRAEGE
+1403 
-1416 SKIDPYKSVPDAPFR
+1416 
-1431 KDWPIQMFKRA
+1431 
-1442 LAEAVDSGKKWI
+1442 
-1454 GWTIGAEQQERY
+1454 
-1466 PGMAGSSKM
+1466 
-1475 GMAKFY
+1475 
-1481 DEMLPSEI
+1481 
-1489 GKYMKQYGAP
+1489 
-1499 VEKSS
+1499 
-1504 ITNDR
+1504 
-1509 YYVITQDGRT
+1509 
-1519 LPMDGEKSAM
+1519 
-1529 ESRASNPGSRIVEP
+1529 
-1543 DQIPMWKIDI
+1543 
-1553 TPEVFAGVRKMQ
+1553 
-1565 EMEKEFSGT
+1565 
-1574 AKTEPKFTSLIGGEE
+1574 
-1589 QKQFAPASQAEK
+1589 
-1601 KDEEFWVSQRN
+1601 
-1612 PKAVKATENPL
+1612 
-1623 TEKLT
+1623 
-1628 IGLDVILKDK
+1628 
-1638 ELAKKQADLVKK
+1638 
-1650 YPGFSPKSKTTEGVL
+1650 
-1665 GEFVDHVKGNLLY
+1665 
-1678 LYDSFKPEL
+1678 
-1687 REQAKKWYDG
+1687 
-1697 ARKISEEWSGKYGT
+1697 
-1711 ETRQNAGV
+1711 
-1719 LAVLSPQKDWFMNVS
+1719 
-1734 LADRVID
+1734 
-1741 INTNKSK
+1741 
-1748 EVFSQEMFN
+1748 
-1757 WLKSDPKRGMLV
+1757 
-1769 NSARKNLLGKR
+1769 
-1780 YSEVKDSFDK
+1780 
-1790 AIFLRAWDEVNNS
+1790 
-1803 RSFDVYNPDGKILGK
+1803 
-1818 KLNDDGTEG
+1818 
-1827 KVGWGSFSQIE
+1827 
-1838 KGISILENG
+1838 
-1847 ARENIHNQLGEEH
+1847 
-1860 KVRNFFNNILQ
+1860 
-1871 PNSKFGDVTI
+1871 
-1881 DTHAVAAGLLRPLS
+1881 
-1895 GGSTEVLHNLG
+1895 
-1906 GGPSSKIVGASG
+1906 
-1918 TYALFA
+1918 
-1924 EAYRNAA
+1924 
-1931 KERKVLPREMQS
+1931 
-1943 ITWEAIR
+1943 
-1950 GLFKPTFKGQAK
+1950 
-1962 NKEFVD
+1962 
-1968 SVWKSYTKGRVK
+1968 
-1980 INEARNTISRFAGG
+1980 
-1994 IEDPSWA
+1994 
-2001 RRSGQVP
+2001 
-2008 TEGGTAPNAGELPKR
+2008 
-2023 SMAGQDS
+2023 
-2030 GGRTGRGV
+2030 
-2038 RGATARNVQTQNLE
+2038 
-2052 SAVKSRLI
+2052 
-2060 KKQLEAK
+2060 EAK